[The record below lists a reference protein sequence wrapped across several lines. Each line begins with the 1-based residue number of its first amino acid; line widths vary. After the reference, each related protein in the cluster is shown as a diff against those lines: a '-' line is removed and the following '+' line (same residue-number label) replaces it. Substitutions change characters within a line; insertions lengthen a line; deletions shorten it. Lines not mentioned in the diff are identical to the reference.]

1 MKKFY
6 FLFLFALIASIGN
19 LYAAEKTVTWNFAGR
34 KSGTGATTSCEL
46 KVQSGSASGTW
57 KITASKKFS
66 AQTGRGSTS
75 VTLGSKNDP
84 CTDAKLELTNSP
96 IPEGAQIKKVSITA
110 KTNNANGATFGLQ
123 IGGVSSETTLTF
135 DKTKTTQEFTESK
148 VGNVVL
154 VINTLNQ
161 SNVSLY
167 SISITYEEVA
177 ETKCAK
183 PTFNLENG
191 KTYTDAQTLVITS
204 TTADATIH
212 YTINRGE
219 EKTGQP
225 AEFTENGEY
234 TVDAWATKD
243 NLTESDHASIKFT
256 IAKKCAAPT
265 FTPAAGFLK
274 LGNAITFT
282 SATADAEVYYQYSY
296 NGGEYT
302 SFVKGTSFTPD
313 KEGTY
318 KIIAKATKTG
328 LEDGVS
334 GEQIYEVGNLVFYE
348 SFDKNDGTGGN
359 DGKWSGSIAS
369 NDIQYDVTGWTC
381 QNASGANKCA
391 KFGTSSKKGTATT
404 PALTDLEGDA
414 ILTFKAAPWNTE
426 GGKMSVTI
434 SDGTIETSEFELINN
449 TFTEYSVKISG
460 GATSKITFTSSEARF
475 FLDEVKVKQVAVAT
489 PTITPNGG
497 DVKVGD
503 KITFATKTDGATLSY
518 STDGGQTWTPGSEYA
533 AATVGELN
541 LWVKATKGSDES
553 AVAKATF
560 NVVDPNAIG
569 SVNINITADKTAKT
583 GELFGTMTVAVPMP
597 INATVMDVVIKKD
610 GKEFSSDKNLTAE
623 FSKEITETGTYE
635 IDVTA
640 NNDKEIIGDKKT
652 AEFYSNKLTDIA
664 DFLLYGPEC
673 NNLFGSDVVY
683 EFTCPLSVTYANGS
697 NLWVTDGTDG
707 MLIFQRGGFSTAYTN
722 GTVFAKGIKGQYTV
736 YNNTIELTEPVLT
749 ETTEGAT
756 VDPKQIEI
764 AAISADNQNQF
775 VIIKDAVLNVK
786 NETFADAAG
795 NTVDMYDKKFCTV
808 PADGTYD
815 VVGIVSYYG
824 YSEAEA
830 ATQVYPLAF
839 LTAPTATLGFT
850 AAEINEMPWLAAND
864 KVLTE
869 EATEVKDASCV
880 KLTCEEGAQ
889 IEYTLVSA
897 ETGSSTATVE
907 SGAEIVGLIKGEVYE
922 LTVCAVKGGYKSAS
936 RQYTFTI
943 TGSTSSVSSMSAEG
957 VKVFATEGGVE
968 VVAAEA
974 TDVAVYTV
982 AGQLVRQARVAED
995 STLVNVAPGFYVVRA
1010 NGTAT
1015 KVIVR

>member
-6 FLFLFALIASIGN
+6 FLFLFALIASISN
-19 LYAAEKTVTWNFAGR
+19 LYAAEKTVTFDFSTDPGAVSGIKNGEIMVSFKTPGVAPVWKESNGGEIRAYAKNTITVSSAKKIKAIKFTFNKDDGNKITSTPTGFTSPTWTGESESVVFKIGG
-34 KSGTGATTSCEL
+34 KSGHR
-46 KVQSGSASGTW
+46 KVKT
-57 KITASKKFS
+57 IE
-66 AQTGRGSTS
+66 
-75 VTLGSKNDP
+75 VTY
-84 CTDAKLELTNSP
+84 DAP
-96 IPEGAQIKKVSITA
+96 V
-110 KTNNANGATFGLQ
+110 
-123 IGGVSSETTLTF
+123 
-135 DKTKTTQEFTESK
+135 
-148 VGNVVL
+148 
-154 VINTLNQ
+154 
-161 SNVSLY
+161 
-167 SISITYEEVA
+167 
-177 ETKCAK
+177 ETKCAT

-191 KTYTDAQTLVITS
+191 KTYTDAQTLEITS

-212 YTINRGE
+212 YTINGGE

-313 KEGTY
+313 KEGTF

-328 LEDGVS
+328 FEDGVS
-334 GEQIYEVGNLVFYE
+334 EEQIYEVGNLVFYE

-381 QNASGANKCA
+381 PNASGANKCA

-404 PALTDLEGDA
+404 PALADLEGDA

-518 STDGGQTWTPGSEYA
+518 STDGGQTWTPGSEYTA
-533 AATVGELN
+533 TTVGALN

-664 DFLLYGPEC
+664 DILLYGPEC

-824 YSEAEA
+824 YSGAVP

-889 IEYTLVSA
+889 IEYTLDSG
-897 ETGSSTATVE
+897 EPSPSTATVE
-907 SGAEIVGLIKGEVYE
+907 SGTEIGFTDGESYM

-936 RQYTFTI
+936 REYLFSI
-943 TGSTSSVSSMSAEG
+943 GKTSSVSSMSVDG
-957 VKVFATEGGVE
+957 VKVFAAEGGVE
-968 VVAAEA
+968 VVADEAAE
-974 TDVAVYTV
+974 VAVYTA
-982 AGQLVRQARVAED
+982 AGQLVRQARVAEG

>member
-19 LYAAEKTVTWNFAGR
+19 LYAAEKTVTYTFTSKTWAAAEGNWNSLKGGDSKETRGVAVT
-34 KSGTGATTSCEL
+34 KAVSGASAESP
-46 KVQSGSASGTW
+46 SGFS
-57 KITASKKFS
+57 KITSVNMVWSTSGKGAGTINMYISDNKVGSKTVGKSMSNQKFS
-66 AQTGRGSTS
+66 VVTDPSNTS
-75 VTLGSKNDP
+75 GVVKFDVT
-84 CTDAKLELTNSP
+84 CTAGT
-96 IPEGAQIKKVSITA
+96 IYIK
-110 KTNNANGATFGLQ
+110 
-123 IGGVSSETTLTF
+123 
-135 DKTKTTQEFTESK
+135 
-148 VGNVVL
+148 
-154 VINTLNQ
+154 
-161 SNVSLY
+161 
-167 SISITYEEVA
+167 SISITYEEGA
-177 ETKCAK
+177 ETKCA
-183 PTFNLENG
+183 T
-191 KTYTDAQTLVITS
+191 
-204 TTADATIH
+204 
-212 YTINRGE
+212 
-219 EKTGQP
+219 
-225 AEFTENGEY
+225 
-234 TVDAWATKD
+234 
-243 NLTESDHASIKFT
+243 
-256 IAKKCAAPT
+256 PT
-265 FTPAAGFLK
+265 FTPAAGYLK

-282 SATADAEVYYQYSY
+282 SATVDAEVYYQYSY

-334 GEQIYEVGNLVFYE
+334 EEQIYEVGNLVFYE

-359 DGKWSGSIAS
+359 DGQWNGNIATSSIK
-369 NDIQYDVTGWTC
+369 YDVTGWTC
-381 QNASGANKCA
+381 PNASGANKCA

-404 PALTDLEGDA
+404 PALTGLAGDA
-414 ILTFKAAPWNTE
+414 VLTFKAGAWNVTDE
-426 GGKMSVTI
+426 KTTLNISITNGTLDKTSV
-434 SDGTIETSEFELINN
+434 ELKKGE
-449 TFTEYSVKISG
+449 FTEYTINITG
-460 GATSKITFTSSEARF
+460 ADATSKITFEAAEVEDNRF

-497 DVKVGD
+497 DVSVGD

-518 STDGGQTWTPGSEYA
+518 STDEGKTWTPGSEYTA
-533 AATVGELN
+533 AAVGALN
-541 LWVKATKGSDES
+541 LWVKATKDSDES

-569 SVNINITADKTAKT
+569 SVNINITADKKAKT

-597 INATVMDVVIKKD
+597 INATEMEVVIKKD
-610 GKEFSSDKNLTAE
+610 GKEFINKKGLSTE
-623 FSKEITETGTYE
+623 FSTVITETGTYE
-635 IDVTA
+635 INVIA
-640 NNDKEIIGDKKT
+640 NNDNDITDGTET
-652 AEFYSNKLTDIA
+652 AKFYSNKLTDIL

-683 EFTCPLSVTYANGS
+683 EFTCPLSVTFSKGE

-736 YNNTIELTEPVLT
+736 YNNTIELLNPTLT

-756 VDPKQIEI
+756 IDPKQIEI

-786 NETFADAAG
+786 NKTFADAAG

-824 YSEAEA
+824 YSGAVP

-869 EATEVKDASCV
+869 DGSFEDINASCV

-889 IEYTLVSA
+889 IEYTLDS
-897 ETGSSTATVE
+897 TGSSVLTKTVE
-907 SGAEIVGLIKGEVYE
+907 SGTEIGFTDGEYCM
-922 LTVCAVKGGYKSAS
+922 LTVCVVKGGYKSAS
-936 RQYTFTI
+936 RKYEFI
-943 TGSTSSVSSMSAEG
+943 IGKTSSVSSMSAEG
-957 VKVFATEGGVE
+957 VKVFAAEGGVE
-968 VVAAEA
+968 VVAEEAAE
-974 TDVAVYTV
+974 VAVYTV
-982 AGQLVRQARVAED
+982 AGQLVRQARVAEG
-995 STLVNVAPGFYVVRA
+995 STLVNVAPGFYVVRT

>member
-6 FLFLFALIASIGN
+6 FLFLFALIASISN
-19 LYAAEKTVTWNFAGR
+19 LYAAEVTVTSTFKDKDLTVGVGEPGW
-34 KSGTGATTSCEL
+34 
-46 KVQSGSASGTW
+46 VAS
-57 KITASKKFS
+57 ITANSFESNNNNRGVQFGAAKGAFTLKTSESFS
-66 AQTGRGSTS
+66 Q
-75 VTLGSKNDP
+75 V
-84 CTDAKLELTNSP
+84 
-96 IPEGAQIKKVSITA
+96 KKVSVILS
-110 KTNNANGATFGLQ
+110 TNEKVNT
-123 IGGVSSETTLTF
+123 VSL
-135 DKTKTTQEFTESK
+135 K
-148 VGNVVL
+148 VGGTSVDGMKTLSKSNNYAVNWSVVSPQDG
-154 VINTLNQ
+154 IIEFSFNDKKG
-161 SNVSLY
+161 SIY
-167 SISITYEEVA
+167 IKSISITYEEAA
-177 ETKCAK
+177 ETKCA
-183 PTFNLENG
+183 T
-191 KTYTDAQTLVITS
+191 
-204 TTADATIH
+204 
-212 YTINRGE
+212 
-219 EKTGQP
+219 
-225 AEFTENGEY
+225 
-234 TVDAWATKD
+234 
-243 NLTESDHASIKFT
+243 
-256 IAKKCAAPT
+256 PT
-265 FTPAAGFLK
+265 FTPAAGYLK

-282 SATADAEVYYQYSY
+282 SATADAEISYQYSY

-381 QNASGANKCA
+381 PNASGANKCA

-460 GATSKITFTSSEARF
+460 GATSKITFTSSENRF

-518 STDGGQTWTPGSEYA
+518 STDGGQTWTPGSEYTA
-533 AATVGELN
+533 TTVGALN

-610 GKEFSSDKNLTAE
+610 GKEFSSDTGLTAE

-864 KVLTE
+864 IVLTE
-869 EATEVKDASCV
+869 DGSFENMNASCV

-889 IEYTLVSA
+889 IEYTLDSG
-897 ETGSSTATVE
+897 EPSPSTATVE
-907 SGAEIVGLIKGEVYE
+907 SGTEIGFTDGESYM

-936 RQYTFTI
+936 REYLFSI
-943 TGSTSSVSSMSAEG
+943 GKTSSVSSMSVDG
-957 VKVFATEGGVE
+957 VKVFAAEGGVE

-982 AGQLVRQARVAED
+982 AGQLVRQARVAEG

-1010 NGTAT
+1010 NDTAT

>member
-1 MKKFY
+1 MKKIY
-6 FLFLFALIASIGN
+6 FLFLFALIASISN
-19 LYAAEKTVTWNFAGR
+19 LYATEKTVTYTFTSKTWEAAEGNWNSLKNGDSKEARGVAVTNAVSGASAESPSGFSKITSVNMVWSTSGKGVGTINMYISDNKVGSKTVG
-34 KSGTGATTSCEL
+34 KSMSNQKFSVVTDPSTTSGVVKFDVKCT
-46 KVQSGSASGTW
+46 KGT
-57 KITASKKFS
+57 IY
-66 AQTGRGSTS
+66 
-75 VTLGSKNDP
+75 
-84 CTDAKLELTNSP
+84 
-96 IPEGAQIKKVSITA
+96 IK
-110 KTNNANGATFGLQ
+110 
-123 IGGVSSETTLTF
+123 
-135 DKTKTTQEFTESK
+135 
-148 VGNVVL
+148 
-154 VINTLNQ
+154 
-161 SNVSLY
+161 
-167 SISITYEEVA
+167 SISITYEEGA
-177 ETKCAK
+177 ETQC
-183 PTFNLENG
+183 
-191 KTYTDAQTLVITS
+191 
-204 TTADATIH
+204 
-212 YTINRGE
+212 
-219 EKTGQP
+219 
-225 AEFTENGEY
+225 
-234 TVDAWATKD
+234 
-243 NLTESDHASIKFT
+243 
-256 IAKKCAAPT
+256 
-265 FTPAAGFLK
+265 
-274 LGNAITFT
+274 
-282 SATADAEVYYQYSY
+282 
-296 NGGEYT
+296 
-302 SFVKGTSFTPD
+302 
-313 KEGTY
+313 
-318 KIIAKATKTG
+318 
-328 LEDGVS
+328 
-334 GEQIYEVGNLVFYE
+334 
-348 SFDKNDGTGGN
+348 
-359 DGKWSGSIAS
+359 
-369 NDIQYDVTGWTC
+369 
-381 QNASGANKCA
+381 
-391 KFGTSSKKGTATT
+391 
-404 PALTDLEGDA
+404 
-414 ILTFKAAPWNTE
+414 
-426 GGKMSVTI
+426 
-434 SDGTIETSEFELINN
+434 
-449 TFTEYSVKISG
+449 
-460 GATSKITFTSSEARF
+460 
-475 FLDEVKVKQVAVAT
+475 AT

-497 DVKVGD
+497 DVNVGD

-518 STDGGQTWTPGSEYA
+518 STDEGKNWTPGSEYTA
-533 AATVGELN
+533 TTVGALN

-640 NNDKEIIGDKKT
+640 NNDKEITGDKKT

-824 YSEAEA
+824 YSGAVP

-850 AAEINEMPWLAAND
+850 AAEINERPWLAAND
-864 KVLTE
+864 IVLTE

-897 ETGSSTATVE
+897 ETGTSTATVE
-907 SGAEIVGLIKGEVYE
+907 SGAEIVGLAKGEVYE

-957 VKVFATEGGVE
+957 VKVFAAEGGVK
-968 VVAAEA
+968 VVAEEAAE
-974 TDVAVYTV
+974 VAVYTV
-982 AGQLVRQARVAED
+982 AGQLVRQARVAEG

-1010 NGTAT
+1010 NDTAT

>member
-19 LYAAEKTVTWNFAGR
+19 LYSAEVTD
-34 KSGTGATTSCEL
+34 
-46 KVQSGSASGTW
+46 V
-57 KITASKKFS
+57 ITASNLKATGTTYVLFSNVKVTSEASYSGQS
-66 AQTGRGSTS
+66 AQTGNNTGIIQLNSKKKNSRNIGIVSTVSGGLIKS
-75 VTLGSKNDP
+75 VSIEVDNSNANTYSVYAKKTAYSAIEDLYNDP
-84 CTDAKLELTNSP
+84 KQGNLILESKSTGSLDVAGEYYYIGIRSKSN
-96 IPEGAQIKKVSITA
+96 AVKIKKIT
-110 KTNNANGATFGLQ
+110 
-123 IGGVSSETTLTF
+123 
-135 DKTKTTQEFTESK
+135 
-148 VGNVVL
+148 
-154 VINTLNQ
+154 
-161 SNVSLY
+161 
-167 SISITYEEVA
+167 ITYV
-177 ETKCAK
+177 
-183 PTFNLENG
+183 N
-191 KTYTDAQTLVITS
+191 
-204 TTADATIH
+204 
-212 YTINRGE
+212 
-219 EKTGQP
+219 
-225 AEFTENGEY
+225 
-234 TVDAWATKD
+234 
-243 NLTESDHASIKFT
+243 
-256 IAKKCAAPT
+256 
-265 FTPAAGFLK
+265 
-274 LGNAITFT
+274 
-282 SATADAEVYYQYSY
+282 
-296 NGGEYT
+296 
-302 SFVKGTSFTPD
+302 
-313 KEGTY
+313 
-318 KIIAKATKTG
+318 
-328 LEDGVS
+328 
-334 GEQIYEVGNLVFYE
+334 
-348 SFDKNDGTGGN
+348 
-359 DGKWSGSIAS
+359 
-369 NDIQYDVTGWTC
+369 
-381 QNASGANKCA
+381 
-391 KFGTSSKKGTATT
+391 SS
-404 PALTDLEGDA
+404 
-414 ILTFKAAPWNTE
+414 
-426 GGKMSVTI
+426 
-434 SDGTIETSEFELINN
+434 
-449 TFTEYSVKISG
+449 
-460 GATSKITFTSSEARF
+460 
-475 FLDEVKVKQVAVAT
+475 VAT

-518 STDGGQTWTPGSEYA
+518 STDEGKTWTPGSEYTA
-533 AATVGELN
+533 TTVGALN

-815 VVGIVSYYG
+815 VVGIVSYFG
-824 YSEAEA
+824 YSGAVP

-850 AAEINEMPWLAAND
+850 AAEINEMSWLAAND

-869 EATEVKDASCV
+869 DGSFEDINASCV

-889 IEYTLVSA
+889 IEYTLDSG
-897 ETGSSTATVE
+897 EPSPSTATVE
-907 SGAEIVGLIKGEVYE
+907 SGTEIGFTDGESYM

-936 RQYTFTI
+936 REYMFSI
-943 TGSTSSVSSMSAEG
+943 GKTSSVSLMSSEG
-957 VKVFATEGGVE
+957 VKVFAAEGGVE
-968 VVAAEA
+968 VVADEA
-974 TDVAVYTV
+974 ADVAVYTV
-982 AGQLVRQARVAED
+982 AGQLVRQARVAEG

>member
-19 LYAAEKTVTWNFAGR
+19 LYAAEKTVTSTFKDNDLNVGVGEPEWVASIAASTFET
-34 KSGTGATTSCEL
+34 SGSKRGVQFGAAKGAFTLTTKVSFSKVKKVSVLLSSNGNGNTVSL
-46 KVQSGSASGTW
+46 KVGVASVG
-57 KITASKKFS
+57 
-66 AQTGRGSTS
+66 
-75 VTLGSKNDP
+75 
-84 CTDAKLELTNSP
+84 
-96 IPEGAQIKKVSITA
+96 KKVSIEKKNNYSVEWTA
-110 KTNNANGATFGLQ
+110 ESPQNGIVELSFNDAAKS
-123 IGGVSSETTLTF
+123 IYI
-135 DKTKTTQEFTESK
+135 K
-148 VGNVVL
+148 
-154 VINTLNQ
+154 
-161 SNVSLY
+161 

-177 ETKCAK
+177 ETKCA
-183 PTFNLENG
+183 T
-191 KTYTDAQTLVITS
+191 
-204 TTADATIH
+204 
-212 YTINRGE
+212 
-219 EKTGQP
+219 
-225 AEFTENGEY
+225 
-234 TVDAWATKD
+234 
-243 NLTESDHASIKFT
+243 
-256 IAKKCAAPT
+256 PT
-265 FTPAAGFLK
+265 FTPAAGYLK

-296 NGGEYT
+296 NGGEYN

-460 GATSKITFTSSEARF
+460 GATSKITFTSSEDRF

-518 STDGGQTWTPGSEYA
+518 STDGGQTWTPGSEYTA
-533 AATVGELN
+533 TTVGALN

-597 INATVMDVVIKKD
+597 INATVMDVVIKKG

-635 IDVTA
+635 IEVIA
-640 NNDKEIIGDKKT
+640 MNDKEIIGDKKT

-815 VVGIVSYYG
+815 VVGIVSYFG
-824 YSEAEA
+824 YSGAVP

-864 KVLTE
+864 IVLTE
-869 EATEVKDASCV
+869 DGSFENMNASCV

-889 IEYTLVSA
+889 IEYTLDSG
-897 ETGSSTATVE
+897 EPSPSTATVE
-907 SGAEIVGLIKGEVYE
+907 SGTEIGFTDGESYM

-936 RQYTFTI
+936 REYMFSI
-943 TGSTSSVSSMSAEG
+943 GKTSSVSSMSAEG
-957 VKVFATEGGVE
+957 VKVVAVEGGVE
-968 VVAAEA
+968 VVAEEA
-974 TDVAVYTV
+974 TDVAVYTA
-982 AGQLVRQARVAED
+982 AGQLVRQARVAEG

>member
-19 LYAAEKTVTWNFAGR
+19 LYAAEVTD
-34 KSGTGATTSCEL
+34 
-46 KVQSGSASGTW
+46 V
-57 KITASKKFS
+57 ITASNLKATGTTYVLFSNVKVTSEASYSGQS
-66 AQTGRGSTS
+66 AQTGNNTGIIQLNSKKKNSRNIGIVSTVSGGLIKS
-75 VTLGSKNDP
+75 VSIEVDNSNANTYSVYAKKTAYSAIEDLYNDP
-84 CTDAKLELTNSP
+84 KQGNLILESKSTGSLDVAGEYYYIGIRSKS
-96 IPEGAQIKKVSITA
+96 GAVKIKKIT
-110 KTNNANGATFGLQ
+110 
-123 IGGVSSETTLTF
+123 
-135 DKTKTTQEFTESK
+135 
-148 VGNVVL
+148 
-154 VINTLNQ
+154 
-161 SNVSLY
+161 
-167 SISITYEEVA
+167 ITYV
-177 ETKCAK
+177 
-183 PTFNLENG
+183 N
-191 KTYTDAQTLVITS
+191 
-204 TTADATIH
+204 
-212 YTINRGE
+212 
-219 EKTGQP
+219 
-225 AEFTENGEY
+225 
-234 TVDAWATKD
+234 
-243 NLTESDHASIKFT
+243 
-256 IAKKCAAPT
+256 
-265 FTPAAGFLK
+265 
-274 LGNAITFT
+274 
-282 SATADAEVYYQYSY
+282 
-296 NGGEYT
+296 
-302 SFVKGTSFTPD
+302 
-313 KEGTY
+313 
-318 KIIAKATKTG
+318 
-328 LEDGVS
+328 
-334 GEQIYEVGNLVFYE
+334 
-348 SFDKNDGTGGN
+348 
-359 DGKWSGSIAS
+359 
-369 NDIQYDVTGWTC
+369 
-381 QNASGANKCA
+381 
-391 KFGTSSKKGTATT
+391 SS
-404 PALTDLEGDA
+404 
-414 ILTFKAAPWNTE
+414 
-426 GGKMSVTI
+426 
-434 SDGTIETSEFELINN
+434 
-449 TFTEYSVKISG
+449 
-460 GATSKITFTSSEARF
+460 
-475 FLDEVKVKQVAVAT
+475 VAT

-497 DVKVGD
+497 DVSVGD

-518 STDGGQTWTPGSEYA
+518 STDGGQTWTPGSEYTA
-533 AATVGELN
+533 TTVGALN

-640 NNDKEIIGDKKT
+640 NNDKEIKGDKKT

-815 VVGIVSYYG
+815 VVGIVSYFG
-824 YSEAEA
+824 YSGAVP

-850 AAEINEMPWLAAND
+850 AAEINEMSWLAAND

-869 EATEVKDASCV
+869 DGSFEDINASCV

-889 IEYTLVSA
+889 IEYTLDSG
-897 ETGSSTATVE
+897 EPSPSTATVE
-907 SGAEIVGLIKGEVYE
+907 SGTEIGFTDGESYM

-936 RQYTFTI
+936 REYMFSI
-943 TGSTSSVSSMSAEG
+943 GKTSSVSSMSAEG
-957 VKVFATEGGVE
+957 VKVFAAEGGVE
-968 VVAAEA
+968 VVADEA
-974 TDVAVYTV
+974 TDVAVYTA
-982 AGQLVRQARVAED
+982 AGQLVRQARVAEG
-995 STLVNVAPGFYVVRA
+995 STLVNVAPGFYVVRV

>member
-19 LYAAEKTVTWNFAGR
+19 LYAAEKTVTFDFSTDPGAVSGIKNGEITVSFDKSAG
-34 KSGTGATTSCEL
+34 TTPPKWYAKNGGEMRAYA
-46 KVQSGSASGTW
+46 KNT
-57 KITASKKFS
+57 ITVSSVKK
-66 AQTGRGSTS
+66 
-75 VTLGSKNDP
+75 
-84 CTDAKLELTNSP
+84 
-96 IPEGAQIKKVSITA
+96 IKKIEFSFNKGEDKNEITSTPTGFTSPTWTGKSESVVFKIGRESGHRRV
-110 KTNNANGATFGLQ
+110 KT
-123 IGGVSSETTLTF
+123 I
-135 DKTKTTQEFTESK
+135 K
-148 VGNVVL
+148 V
-154 VINTLNQ
+154 
-161 SNVSLY
+161 
-167 SISITYEEVA
+167 TYEEVA
-177 ETKCAK
+177 ETKCA
-183 PTFNLENG
+183 T
-191 KTYTDAQTLVITS
+191 
-204 TTADATIH
+204 
-212 YTINRGE
+212 
-219 EKTGQP
+219 
-225 AEFTENGEY
+225 
-234 TVDAWATKD
+234 
-243 NLTESDHASIKFT
+243 
-256 IAKKCAAPT
+256 PT
-265 FTPAAGFLK
+265 FTPAAGYLK

-282 SATADAEVYYQYSY
+282 SATADAEISYQYSY

-460 GATSKITFTSSEARF
+460 GATSKITFTSSEDRF

-518 STDGGQTWTPGSEYA
+518 STDEGQTWTPGSEYTA
-533 AATVGELN
+533 TTVGALN

-597 INATVMDVVIKKD
+597 INATVMDVVIKKG

-635 IDVTA
+635 IEVIA
-640 NNDKEIIGDKKT
+640 MNDKEIIGDKKT

-815 VVGIVSYYG
+815 VVGIVSYFG
-824 YSEAEA
+824 YSGAVP

-864 KVLTE
+864 IVLTE
-869 EATEVKDASCV
+869 DGSFENMNASCV

-889 IEYTLVSA
+889 IEYTLDSG
-897 ETGSSTATVE
+897 EPSPSTATVE
-907 SGAEIVGLIKGEVYE
+907 SGTEIGFTDGESYM

-936 RQYTFTI
+936 REYLFSI
-943 TGSTSSVSSMSAEG
+943 GKTSSVSSMSVDG
-957 VKVFATEGGVE
+957 VKVFAAEGGVE
-968 VVAAEA
+968 VVADEAAE
-974 TDVAVYTV
+974 VAVYTA
-982 AGQLVRQARVAED
+982 AGQLVRQARVAEG

-1010 NGTAT
+1010 NDTAT

>member
-19 LYAAEKTVTWNFAGR
+19 LYAAEVTD
-34 KSGTGATTSCEL
+34 
-46 KVQSGSASGTW
+46 V
-57 KITASKKFS
+57 ITASNLKATGTTYVLFPNVKVTSEALYSGQS
-66 AQTGRGSTS
+66 AQTDNNSGIIQLTHKKKNNRNVGIVSTVSGGLIKSVLIEVDNSNTNTYSVYAKKTAYSAIENLYDTSSSSKGDLILESKSTGSLD
-75 VTLGSKNDP
+75 VAGEYYYIGIRSKSN
-84 CTDAKLELTNSP
+84 AVK
-96 IPEGAQIKKVSITA
+96 IKKIT
-110 KTNNANGATFGLQ
+110 
-123 IGGVSSETTLTF
+123 
-135 DKTKTTQEFTESK
+135 
-148 VGNVVL
+148 
-154 VINTLNQ
+154 
-161 SNVSLY
+161 
-167 SISITYEEVA
+167 ITYV
-177 ETKCAK
+177 
-183 PTFNLENG
+183 N
-191 KTYTDAQTLVITS
+191 
-204 TTADATIH
+204 
-212 YTINRGE
+212 
-219 EKTGQP
+219 
-225 AEFTENGEY
+225 
-234 TVDAWATKD
+234 
-243 NLTESDHASIKFT
+243 
-256 IAKKCAAPT
+256 
-265 FTPAAGFLK
+265 
-274 LGNAITFT
+274 
-282 SATADAEVYYQYSY
+282 
-296 NGGEYT
+296 
-302 SFVKGTSFTPD
+302 
-313 KEGTY
+313 
-318 KIIAKATKTG
+318 
-328 LEDGVS
+328 
-334 GEQIYEVGNLVFYE
+334 
-348 SFDKNDGTGGN
+348 
-359 DGKWSGSIAS
+359 
-369 NDIQYDVTGWTC
+369 
-381 QNASGANKCA
+381 
-391 KFGTSSKKGTATT
+391 SS
-404 PALTDLEGDA
+404 
-414 ILTFKAAPWNTE
+414 
-426 GGKMSVTI
+426 
-434 SDGTIETSEFELINN
+434 
-449 TFTEYSVKISG
+449 
-460 GATSKITFTSSEARF
+460 
-475 FLDEVKVKQVAVAT
+475 VAT

-518 STDGGQTWTPGSEYA
+518 STDEGKTWTPGSEYA
-533 AATVGELN
+533 ATTVGALN

-673 NNLFGSDVVY
+673 NDLFGSDVVY
-683 EFTCPLSVTYANGS
+683 EFTCPLSVTFSNGE

-707 MLIFQRGGFSTAYTN
+707 MLIFKKGGFSTAYTN

-736 YNNTIELTEPVLT
+736 YRNTIELLNPTLT

-756 VDPKQIEI
+756 IDPKQIEI
-764 AAISADNQNQF
+764 AGISADNQNQF

-864 KVLTE
+864 IVLTE
-869 EATEVKDASCV
+869 DGSFENMNASCV

-889 IEYTLVSA
+889 IEYTLDSG
-897 ETGSSTATVE
+897 EPSPSTATVE
-907 SGAEIVGLIKGEVYE
+907 SGTEIGFTDGESYM

-936 RQYTFTI
+936 REYMFSI
-943 TGSTSSVSSMSAEG
+943 GKTSSVSSMSAEG
-957 VKVFATEGGVE
+957 VKVFAAEGGVE
-968 VVAAEA
+968 VVAEEAAE
-974 TDVAVYTV
+974 VAVYTA
-982 AGQLVRQARVAED
+982 AGQLVRQARVAEG

>member
-6 FLFLFALIASIGN
+6 FLFLFALIASISN
-19 LYAAEKTVTWNFAGR
+19 LYAAEKTVTYTFTSKTWEAAEGNWNPLKEGNSKEDRGVAVTSAV
-34 KSGTGATTSCEL
+34 SGASAESP
-46 KVQSGSASGTW
+46 SGFS
-57 KITASKKFS
+57 KITLVNMVWSTSGKGVGTINMYISDNKVGSKTVGKSMSNQKFS
-66 AQTGRGSTS
+66 VVTDPSNTS
-75 VTLGSKNDP
+75 GVVKFDVK
-84 CTDAKLELTNSP
+84 CTAGT
-96 IPEGAQIKKVSITA
+96 IYIK
-110 KTNNANGATFGLQ
+110 
-123 IGGVSSETTLTF
+123 
-135 DKTKTTQEFTESK
+135 
-148 VGNVVL
+148 
-154 VINTLNQ
+154 
-161 SNVSLY
+161 

-177 ETKCAK
+177 ETKCA
-183 PTFNLENG
+183 T
-191 KTYTDAQTLVITS
+191 
-204 TTADATIH
+204 
-212 YTINRGE
+212 
-219 EKTGQP
+219 
-225 AEFTENGEY
+225 
-234 TVDAWATKD
+234 
-243 NLTESDHASIKFT
+243 
-256 IAKKCAAPT
+256 PT
-265 FTPAAGFLK
+265 FTPAAGYLK

-282 SATADAEVYYQYSY
+282 SATVDAEVYYQYSY

-381 QNASGANKCA
+381 EYEKGANKCA

-460 GATSKITFTSSEARF
+460 GATSKITFTSSEDRF

-518 STDGGQTWTPGSEYA
+518 STDEGKTWTPGSEYT
-533 AATVGELN
+533 AATVGALN

-640 NNDKEIIGDKKT
+640 NNDKEITGDKKT

-736 YNNTIELTEPVLT
+736 YNNTIELLNPTLT

-756 VDPKQIEI
+756 IDPKQIEI

-786 NETFADAAG
+786 NKTFADAAG
-795 NTVDMYDKKFCTV
+795 NTVDMFNKEFCTV

-815 VVGIVSYYG
+815 VVGIVSYFG
-824 YSEAEA
+824 YPNNVP

-864 KVLTE
+864 IVLTE
-869 EATEVKDASCV
+869 DGSFEDMNASCV

-889 IEYTLVSA
+889 IEYTLSLDA
-897 ETGSSTATVE
+897 DPSTATVE
-907 SGAEIVGLIKGEVYE
+907 SGTEIGFKDGDCCM
-922 LTVCAVKGGYKSAS
+922 LTVCAVNGGYKSAS
-936 RQYTFTI
+936 REYLFSI
-943 TGSTSSVSSMSAEG
+943 GKTSSVSLMSSEG
-957 VKVFATEGGVE
+957 VKVFAAEGGVE
-968 VVAAEA
+968 VVAEEAAE
-974 TDVAVYTV
+974 VAVYTA
-982 AGQLVRQARVAED
+982 AGQLVRQARVAEG

>member
-19 LYAAEKTVTWNFAGR
+19 LYATEKTVTYTFTSKTWEAAEGNWNSLKNGDSKEARGVAVTNAVSGASAESPSGFSKITSVNMVWSTSGKGAGTINMYISNNNVGSKTVG
-34 KSGTGATTSCEL
+34 KSQSNQKFSVVTDPSTTSGVVKFDVKCT
-46 KVQSGSASGTW
+46 KGT
-57 KITASKKFS
+57 IY
-66 AQTGRGSTS
+66 
-75 VTLGSKNDP
+75 
-84 CTDAKLELTNSP
+84 
-96 IPEGAQIKKVSITA
+96 IK
-110 KTNNANGATFGLQ
+110 
-123 IGGVSSETTLTF
+123 
-135 DKTKTTQEFTESK
+135 
-148 VGNVVL
+148 
-154 VINTLNQ
+154 
-161 SNVSLY
+161 
-167 SISITYEEVA
+167 SISITYEEGV
-177 ETKCAK
+177 ETKCA
-183 PTFNLENG
+183 T
-191 KTYTDAQTLVITS
+191 
-204 TTADATIH
+204 
-212 YTINRGE
+212 
-219 EKTGQP
+219 
-225 AEFTENGEY
+225 
-234 TVDAWATKD
+234 
-243 NLTESDHASIKFT
+243 
-256 IAKKCAAPT
+256 PT
-265 FTPAAGFLK
+265 FTPAAGYLK

-296 NGGEYT
+296 NGGEYN

-359 DGKWSGSIAS
+359 DGKWSGNIAI
-369 NDIQYDVTGWTC
+369 NDIQYDVAGWTC
-381 QNASGANKCA
+381 ENEKGANMCA
-391 KFGTSSKKGTATT
+391 RFGTSGKKGTATT

-460 GATSKITFTSSEARF
+460 GATSKITFTSSEDRF

-497 DVKVGD
+497 DVNVGD

-518 STDGGQTWTPGSEYA
+518 STDEGQTWTQGSEYTA
-533 AATVGELN
+533 AKAGALN
-541 LWVKATKGSDES
+541 LWVKATKDSDES

-560 NVVDPNAIG
+560 NVVDPNAI
-569 SVNINITADKTAKT
+569 SVNINITADKTAAT

-610 GKEFSSDKNLTAE
+610 GKEFSSDKGLTAE

-640 NNDKEIIGDKKT
+640 NNDNEITGDTKT
-652 AEFYSNKLTDIA
+652 AKFYSNKLTDIA

-683 EFTCPLSVTYANGS
+683 EFTCPLSVTFSKGE

-736 YNNTIELTEPVLT
+736 FRNTIELLNPTLT

-756 VDPKQIEI
+756 INPKQIEI
-764 AAISADNQNQF
+764 AAIKADNQNQY

-786 NETFADAAG
+786 NKTFADAAG

-850 AAEINEMPWLAAND
+850 AAEINEMSWLAAND

-869 EATEVKDASCV
+869 DGSFEDINASCV

-889 IEYTLVSA
+889 IEYTLDSG
-897 ETGSSTATVE
+897 EPSPSTATVE
-907 SGAEIVGLIKGEVYE
+907 SGTEIGFTDGESYM

-936 RQYTFTI
+936 REYVFSI
-943 TGSTSSVSSMSAEG
+943 GKTSSVSSMSAEG
-957 VKVFATEGGVE
+957 VKVVAAEGGVK
-968 VVAAEA
+968 VVAEEAAE
-974 TDVAVYTV
+974 VAVYTA
-982 AGQLVRQARVAED
+982 AGQLVRQARVAEG

>member
-19 LYAAEKTVTWNFAGR
+19 LYAAEVTVTSTFKDKDLTVGVGEPGWVASIAASTFE
-34 KSGTGATTSCEL
+34 T
-46 KVQSGSASGTW
+46 SGSKRGVQFGAAKGAFTLTTKVSF
-57 KITASKKFS
+57 SK
-66 AQTGRGSTS
+66 
-75 VTLGSKNDP
+75 V
-84 CTDAKLELTNSP
+84 
-96 IPEGAQIKKVSITA
+96 KKVSVLLSS
-110 KTNNANGATFGLQ
+110 NENGNT
-123 IGGVSSETTLTF
+123 VSL
-135 DKTKTTQEFTESK
+135 K
-148 VGNVVL
+148 VGDTSVGSVVSIEKKNNYSVEWTAESPQNGIVEL
-154 VINTLNQ
+154 SFNDKKKSI
-161 SNVSLY
+161 Y
-167 SISITYEEVA
+167 IKSISITYEEVA
-177 ETKCAK
+177 ETKCA
-183 PTFNLENG
+183 T
-191 KTYTDAQTLVITS
+191 
-204 TTADATIH
+204 
-212 YTINRGE
+212 
-219 EKTGQP
+219 
-225 AEFTENGEY
+225 
-234 TVDAWATKD
+234 
-243 NLTESDHASIKFT
+243 
-256 IAKKCAAPT
+256 PT
-265 FTPAAGFLK
+265 FTPAAGYLK

-282 SATADAEVYYQYSY
+282 SATADAEISYQYSY

-334 GEQIYEVGNLVFYE
+334 GEQIYEVENLVFYE

-369 NDIQYDVTGWTC
+369 NDIQYDVAGWTC
-381 QNASGANKCA
+381 PNASGANKCA

-460 GATSKITFTSSEARF
+460 GATSKITFTSSEDRF

-497 DVKVGD
+497 DVNVGD
-503 KITFATKTDGATLSY
+503 KITFATKTNGATLSY
-518 STDGGQTWTPGSEYA
+518 STDGGQTWTPGSEYTA
-533 AATVGELN
+533 TTVGALN

-640 NNDKEIIGDKKT
+640 NNDKEIKGDKKT

-815 VVGIVSYYG
+815 VVGIVSYFG
-824 YSEAEA
+824 YSGAVP

-850 AAEINEMPWLAAND
+850 AAEINEMSWLAAND

-889 IEYTLVSA
+889 IEYTLDSG
-897 ETGSSTATVE
+897 EPSPSTATVE
-907 SGAEIVGLIKGEVYE
+907 SGAEIGFTDGESYM

-936 RQYTFTI
+936 REYMFSI
-943 TGSTSSVSSMSAEG
+943 GKTSSVSSMSAEG
-957 VKVFATEGGVE
+957 VKVFAAEGGVE

-982 AGQLVRQARVAED
+982 AGQLVRQARVAEG

>member
-19 LYAAEKTVTWNFAGR
+19 LYAAEVTD
-34 KSGTGATTSCEL
+34 
-46 KVQSGSASGTW
+46 V
-57 KITASKKFS
+57 ITASNLKATGTTYVLFSNVKVTSEASYSGQS
-66 AQTGRGSTS
+66 AQTGNNTGIIQLNSKKKNSRNIGIVSTVSGGLIKS
-75 VTLGSKNDP
+75 VSIEVDNSNANTYSVYAKKTAYSAIEDLYNDP
-84 CTDAKLELTNSP
+84 KQGNLILESKSTGSLDVAGEYYYIGIRSKSN
-96 IPEGAQIKKVSITA
+96 AVKIKKIT
-110 KTNNANGATFGLQ
+110 
-123 IGGVSSETTLTF
+123 
-135 DKTKTTQEFTESK
+135 
-148 VGNVVL
+148 
-154 VINTLNQ
+154 
-161 SNVSLY
+161 
-167 SISITYEEVA
+167 ITYV
-177 ETKCAK
+177 
-183 PTFNLENG
+183 N
-191 KTYTDAQTLVITS
+191 
-204 TTADATIH
+204 
-212 YTINRGE
+212 
-219 EKTGQP
+219 
-225 AEFTENGEY
+225 
-234 TVDAWATKD
+234 
-243 NLTESDHASIKFT
+243 
-256 IAKKCAAPT
+256 
-265 FTPAAGFLK
+265 
-274 LGNAITFT
+274 
-282 SATADAEVYYQYSY
+282 
-296 NGGEYT
+296 
-302 SFVKGTSFTPD
+302 
-313 KEGTY
+313 
-318 KIIAKATKTG
+318 
-328 LEDGVS
+328 
-334 GEQIYEVGNLVFYE
+334 
-348 SFDKNDGTGGN
+348 
-359 DGKWSGSIAS
+359 
-369 NDIQYDVTGWTC
+369 
-381 QNASGANKCA
+381 
-391 KFGTSSKKGTATT
+391 SS
-404 PALTDLEGDA
+404 
-414 ILTFKAAPWNTE
+414 
-426 GGKMSVTI
+426 
-434 SDGTIETSEFELINN
+434 
-449 TFTEYSVKISG
+449 
-460 GATSKITFTSSEARF
+460 
-475 FLDEVKVKQVAVAT
+475 VAT

-518 STDGGQTWTPGSEYA
+518 STDEGKTWTPGSEYA
-533 AATVGELN
+533 AATVGALN

-640 NNDKEIIGDKKT
+640 NNDKEIKGDKKT

-683 EFTCPLSVTYANGS
+683 EFTCPLSVTFSKGE

-736 YNNTIELTEPVLT
+736 YNNTTIELTEPVLT

-815 VVGIVSYYG
+815 VVGIVSYFG
-824 YSEAEA
+824 YSGAVP

-850 AAEINEMPWLAAND
+850 AAEINEMSWLAAND

-869 EATEVKDASCV
+869 DGSFEDINASCV

-889 IEYTLVSA
+889 IEYTLDSG
-897 ETGSSTATVE
+897 EPSPSTATVE
-907 SGAEIVGLIKGEVYE
+907 SGTEIGFTDGESYM

-936 RQYTFTI
+936 REYMFSI
-943 TGSTSSVSSMSAEG
+943 GKTSSVSSMSSEG
-957 VKVFATEGGVE
+957 VKVFAAEGGVE

-974 TDVAVYTV
+974 TDVAVYTA
-982 AGQLVRQARVAED
+982 AGQLVRQARVAEG

>member
-19 LYAAEKTVTWNFAGR
+19 LYAAEVTD
-34 KSGTGATTSCEL
+34 
-46 KVQSGSASGTW
+46 V
-57 KITASKKFS
+57 ITASNLKATGITYVLFSNVKVTSEASYSGQS
-66 AQTGRGSTS
+66 AQTGNNTGIIQLNSKKKNSRNIGIVSTVSGGLIKS
-75 VTLGSKNDP
+75 VSIEVDNSNANTYSVYAKKTAYSAIEDLYNDP
-84 CTDAKLELTNSP
+84 KQGNLILESKSTGSLDVAGEYYYIGIRSKSN
-96 IPEGAQIKKVSITA
+96 AVKIKKIT
-110 KTNNANGATFGLQ
+110 
-123 IGGVSSETTLTF
+123 
-135 DKTKTTQEFTESK
+135 
-148 VGNVVL
+148 
-154 VINTLNQ
+154 
-161 SNVSLY
+161 
-167 SISITYEEVA
+167 ITYV
-177 ETKCAK
+177 
-183 PTFNLENG
+183 N
-191 KTYTDAQTLVITS
+191 
-204 TTADATIH
+204 
-212 YTINRGE
+212 
-219 EKTGQP
+219 
-225 AEFTENGEY
+225 
-234 TVDAWATKD
+234 
-243 NLTESDHASIKFT
+243 
-256 IAKKCAAPT
+256 
-265 FTPAAGFLK
+265 
-274 LGNAITFT
+274 
-282 SATADAEVYYQYSY
+282 
-296 NGGEYT
+296 
-302 SFVKGTSFTPD
+302 
-313 KEGTY
+313 
-318 KIIAKATKTG
+318 
-328 LEDGVS
+328 
-334 GEQIYEVGNLVFYE
+334 
-348 SFDKNDGTGGN
+348 
-359 DGKWSGSIAS
+359 
-369 NDIQYDVTGWTC
+369 
-381 QNASGANKCA
+381 
-391 KFGTSSKKGTATT
+391 SS
-404 PALTDLEGDA
+404 
-414 ILTFKAAPWNTE
+414 
-426 GGKMSVTI
+426 
-434 SDGTIETSEFELINN
+434 
-449 TFTEYSVKISG
+449 
-460 GATSKITFTSSEARF
+460 
-475 FLDEVKVKQVAVAT
+475 VAT

-518 STDGGQTWTPGSEYA
+518 STDGGQTWTPGSEYTA
-533 AATVGELN
+533 TTVGALN
-541 LWVKATKGSDES
+541 LWVKATKDSDES

-569 SVNINITADKTAKT
+569 SVNINITADKTAAT

-640 NNDKEIIGDKKT
+640 NNDKEITGDKKT

-683 EFTCPLSVTYANGS
+683 EFTCPLSVTFSKGE

-736 YNNTIELTEPVLT
+736 YNNTIELLNPTLT

-756 VDPKQIEI
+756 IDPKQIEI

-786 NETFADAAG
+786 NKTFADAAG

-815 VVGIVSYYG
+815 VVGIVSYFG
-824 YSEAEA
+824 YSGAVP

-850 AAEINEMPWLAAND
+850 AAEINEMSWLAAND

-869 EATEVKDASCV
+869 DGSFEDINASCV

-889 IEYTLVSA
+889 IEYTLDSG
-897 ETGSSTATVE
+897 EPSPSTATVE
-907 SGAEIVGLIKGEVYE
+907 SGTEIGFTDGESYM

-936 RQYTFTI
+936 REYMFSI
-943 TGSTSSVSSMSAEG
+943 GKTSSVSSMSAEG
-957 VKVFATEGGVE
+957 VKVVAAEGGVE

-974 TDVAVYTV
+974 TDVAVYTA
-982 AGQLVRQARVAED
+982 AGQLVRQARVAEG

>member
-19 LYAAEKTVTWNFAGR
+19 LYAAEKTVTYTFTSKTWEAAEGNWNSLKNGDSKEARGVAVTNAVSGASAESPSGFSKITSVNMVWSTSGKGVGTINMYISDNKVGSKTVG
-34 KSGTGATTSCEL
+34 KSMSNQKFSVVTDPSTTSGVVKFDVKCT
-46 KVQSGSASGTW
+46 KGT
-57 KITASKKFS
+57 IY
-66 AQTGRGSTS
+66 
-75 VTLGSKNDP
+75 
-84 CTDAKLELTNSP
+84 
-96 IPEGAQIKKVSITA
+96 IK
-110 KTNNANGATFGLQ
+110 
-123 IGGVSSETTLTF
+123 
-135 DKTKTTQEFTESK
+135 
-148 VGNVVL
+148 
-154 VINTLNQ
+154 
-161 SNVSLY
+161 
-167 SISITYEEVA
+167 SISITYEEGA
-177 ETKCAK
+177 ETQCA
-183 PTFNLENG
+183 T
-191 KTYTDAQTLVITS
+191 
-204 TTADATIH
+204 
-212 YTINRGE
+212 
-219 EKTGQP
+219 
-225 AEFTENGEY
+225 
-234 TVDAWATKD
+234 
-243 NLTESDHASIKFT
+243 
-256 IAKKCAAPT
+256 PT
-265 FTPAAGFLK
+265 FTPAAGYLK

-296 NGGEYT
+296 NGGEYN

-328 LEDGVS
+328 LDDGVS
-334 GEQIYEVGNLVFYE
+334 EEQVYEVGNLVFYE

-359 DGKWSGSIAS
+359 DGKWSGNIAI
-369 NDIQYDVTGWTC
+369 NDIQYDVAGWTC
-381 QNASGANKCA
+381 ENEKGANMCA
-391 KFGTSSKKGTATT
+391 RFGTSGKKGTATT

-460 GATSKITFTSSEARF
+460 GATSKITFTSSEDRF

-497 DVKVGD
+497 DVNVGD

-518 STDGGQTWTPGSEYA
+518 STDEGKNWTPGSEYTA
-533 AATVGELN
+533 TTVGALN

-569 SVNINITADKTAKT
+569 SVNINITADKTAAT

-640 NNDKEIIGDKKT
+640 NNDKEIKGDKKT

-683 EFTCPLSVTYANGS
+683 EFTCPLSVTFSKGE

-736 YNNTIELTEPVLT
+736 YNNTTIELTEPVLT

-764 AAISADNQNQF
+764 AAIKADNQNQY

-815 VVGIVSYYG
+815 VVGIVSYYKPKK
-824 YSEAEA
+824 AEA

-864 KVLTE
+864 KVLTADGSFE
-869 EATEVKDASCV
+869 DMNASCV

-889 IEYTLVSA
+889 IEYTLDSG
-897 ETGSSTATVE
+897 EPSPSTATVE
-907 SGAEIVGLIKGEVYE
+907 SGTEIGFTDGESYM

-936 RQYTFTI
+936 REYVFSI
-943 TGSTSSVSSMSAEG
+943 GKTSSVSSMSAEG
-957 VKVFATEGGVE
+957 VKVFAAEGGVK
-968 VVAAEA
+968 VVAEEAAE
-974 TDVAVYTV
+974 VAVYTA
-982 AGQLVRQARVAED
+982 AGQLVRQARVAEG

>member
-6 FLFLFALIASIGN
+6 FLFLFALIASISN
-19 LYAAEKTVTWNFAGR
+19 LYAVEKTVTFDFSTNPGAV
-34 KSGTGATTSCEL
+34 SGIKNGEITVSFKTPGVTPVWKGGEIRAYAKNTITVSSAKKIKAIKFTFNKDDGNEITSTPTGFTDP
-46 KVQSGSASGTW
+46 TW
-57 KITASKKFS
+57 
-66 AQTGRGSTS
+66 TGESES
-75 VTLGSKNDP
+75 VVFK
-84 CTDAKLELTNSP
+84 
-96 IPEGAQIKKVSITA
+96 
-110 KTNNANGATFGLQ
+110 
-123 IGGVSSETTLTF
+123 IGGTKGHRKV
-135 DKTKTTQEFTESK
+135 KTIE
-148 VGNVVL
+148 V
-154 VINTLNQ
+154 
-161 SNVSLY
+161 
-167 SISITYEEVA
+167 TYEEGA
-177 ETKCAK
+177 ETQCA
-183 PTFNLENG
+183 T
-191 KTYTDAQTLVITS
+191 
-204 TTADATIH
+204 
-212 YTINRGE
+212 
-219 EKTGQP
+219 
-225 AEFTENGEY
+225 
-234 TVDAWATKD
+234 
-243 NLTESDHASIKFT
+243 
-256 IAKKCAAPT
+256 PT
-265 FTPAAGFLK
+265 FTPAAGYLK

-282 SATADAEVYYQYSY
+282 SATADAEISYQYSY

-381 QNASGANKCA
+381 EYEKGANKCA

-460 GATSKITFTSSEARF
+460 GATSKITFTSSEDRF

-518 STDGGQTWTPGSEYA
+518 STDEGKTWTPGSEYA
-533 AATVGELN
+533 AATVGALN

-640 NNDKEIIGDKKT
+640 NNDKEITGDKKT

-736 YNNTIELTEPVLT
+736 YNNTIELLNPTLT

-756 VDPKQIEI
+756 IDPKQIEI

-786 NETFADAAG
+786 NKTFADAAG
-795 NTVDMYDKKFCTV
+795 NTVDMFNKEFCTV

-815 VVGIVSYYG
+815 VVGIVSYFG
-824 YSEAEA
+824 YPNNVP

-864 KVLTE
+864 IVLTE
-869 EATEVKDASCV
+869 DGSFEDMNASCV

-889 IEYTLVSA
+889 IEYTLSLDA
-897 ETGSSTATVE
+897 DPSTATVE
-907 SGAEIVGLIKGEVYE
+907 SGTEIGFKDGDCCM
-922 LTVCAVKGGYKSAS
+922 LTVCAVNGGYKSAS
-936 RQYTFTI
+936 REYLFSI
-943 TGSTSSVSSMSAEG
+943 GKTSSVSLMSSEG
-957 VKVFATEGGVE
+957 VKVFAAEGGVE
-968 VVAAEA
+968 VVADEA
-974 TDVAVYTV
+974 ADVAVYTV
-982 AGQLVRQARVAED
+982 AGQLVRQARVAEG

>member
-19 LYAAEKTVTWNFAGR
+19 LYAAEVTD
-34 KSGTGATTSCEL
+34 
-46 KVQSGSASGTW
+46 V
-57 KITASKKFS
+57 ITASNLKATGTTYVVFSDVKVTSDALYSGQS
-66 AQTGRGSTS
+66 AQTDNNSGIIQLTHKKKNKRNVGIVSTVSGGLIKS
-75 VTLGSKNDP
+75 VLIEVDNSNTNTYSVYAKKTAYSAIENLYDTSSSSKGDLI
-84 CTDAKLELTNSP
+84 LENTSTKSVDVAGEYYYIGIRSKSN
-96 IPEGAQIKKVSITA
+96 AVKIKKIT
-110 KTNNANGATFGLQ
+110 
-123 IGGVSSETTLTF
+123 
-135 DKTKTTQEFTESK
+135 
-148 VGNVVL
+148 
-154 VINTLNQ
+154 
-161 SNVSLY
+161 
-167 SISITYEEVA
+167 ITYV
-177 ETKCAK
+177 
-183 PTFNLENG
+183 N
-191 KTYTDAQTLVITS
+191 
-204 TTADATIH
+204 
-212 YTINRGE
+212 
-219 EKTGQP
+219 
-225 AEFTENGEY
+225 
-234 TVDAWATKD
+234 
-243 NLTESDHASIKFT
+243 
-256 IAKKCAAPT
+256 
-265 FTPAAGFLK
+265 
-274 LGNAITFT
+274 
-282 SATADAEVYYQYSY
+282 
-296 NGGEYT
+296 
-302 SFVKGTSFTPD
+302 
-313 KEGTY
+313 
-318 KIIAKATKTG
+318 
-328 LEDGVS
+328 
-334 GEQIYEVGNLVFYE
+334 
-348 SFDKNDGTGGN
+348 
-359 DGKWSGSIAS
+359 
-369 NDIQYDVTGWTC
+369 
-381 QNASGANKCA
+381 
-391 KFGTSSKKGTATT
+391 SS
-404 PALTDLEGDA
+404 
-414 ILTFKAAPWNTE
+414 
-426 GGKMSVTI
+426 
-434 SDGTIETSEFELINN
+434 
-449 TFTEYSVKISG
+449 
-460 GATSKITFTSSEARF
+460 
-475 FLDEVKVKQVAVAT
+475 VAT

-518 STDGGQTWTPGSEYA
+518 STDEGKTWTPGSEYA
-533 AATVGELN
+533 AATVGALN

-683 EFTCPLSVTYANGS
+683 EFTCPLSVTFSNGE

-707 MLIFQRGGFSTAYTN
+707 MLIFKKGGFSTAYTN

-736 YNNTIELTEPVLT
+736 YRNTIELTEPVLT

-815 VVGIVSYYG
+815 VVGIVSYFG
-824 YSEAEA
+824 YSGAVP

-850 AAEINEMPWLAAND
+850 AAEINEMSWLAAND

-869 EATEVKDASCV
+869 DGSFEDINASCV

-889 IEYTLVSA
+889 IEYTLDSG
-897 ETGSSTATVE
+897 EPSPSTATVE
-907 SGAEIVGLIKGEVYE
+907 SGTEIGFTDGESYM

-936 RQYTFTI
+936 REYLFSI
-943 TGSTSSVSSMSAEG
+943 GKTSSVSSMSVDG
-957 VKVFATEGGVE
+957 VKVFAAEGGVE
-968 VVAAEA
+968 VVADEAAE
-974 TDVAVYTV
+974 VAVYTA
-982 AGQLVRQARVAED
+982 AGQLVRQARVAEG

>member
-6 FLFLFALIASIGN
+6 FLFLFALIASISN

-110 KTNNANGATFGLQ
+110 NTNNAKGATFGLQ

-177 ETKCAK
+177 ETKCA
-183 PTFNLENG
+183 T
-191 KTYTDAQTLVITS
+191 
-204 TTADATIH
+204 
-212 YTINRGE
+212 
-219 EKTGQP
+219 
-225 AEFTENGEY
+225 
-234 TVDAWATKD
+234 
-243 NLTESDHASIKFT
+243 
-256 IAKKCAAPT
+256 PT
-265 FTPAAGFLK
+265 FTPTAGYLK

-282 SATADAEVYYQYSY
+282 SATADAEISYQYSY

-404 PALTDLEGDA
+404 PALTDLERDA

-518 STDGGQTWTPGSEYA
+518 STDEGKTWTPGSEYA
-533 AATVGELN
+533 AATVGALN

-815 VVGIVSYYG
+815 VVGIVSYFG
-824 YSEAEA
+824 YSGAVP

-889 IEYTLVSA
+889 IEYTLVFA

>member
-6 FLFLFALIASIGN
+6 FLFLFALIASISN
-19 LYAAEKTVTWNFAGR
+19 LYAAEKTVTFDFSTNPGAV
-34 KSGTGATTSCEL
+34 SGIKNGEITVSFKTPGVTPVWKGGEIRAYAKNTITVSSAKKIKAIKFTFNKDDGNEITSTPTGFTDP
-46 KVQSGSASGTW
+46 TW
-57 KITASKKFS
+57 
-66 AQTGRGSTS
+66 TGESES
-75 VTLGSKNDP
+75 VVFK
-84 CTDAKLELTNSP
+84 
-96 IPEGAQIKKVSITA
+96 
-110 KTNNANGATFGLQ
+110 
-123 IGGVSSETTLTF
+123 IGGTKGHRKV
-135 DKTKTTQEFTESK
+135 KTIE
-148 VGNVVL
+148 V
-154 VINTLNQ
+154 
-161 SNVSLY
+161 
-167 SISITYEEVA
+167 TYEEGA
-177 ETKCAK
+177 ETQCA
-183 PTFNLENG
+183 T
-191 KTYTDAQTLVITS
+191 
-204 TTADATIH
+204 
-212 YTINRGE
+212 
-219 EKTGQP
+219 
-225 AEFTENGEY
+225 
-234 TVDAWATKD
+234 
-243 NLTESDHASIKFT
+243 
-256 IAKKCAAPT
+256 PT
-265 FTPAAGFLK
+265 FTPAAGYLK

-296 NGGEYT
+296 NGGEYN

-381 QNASGANKCA
+381 PNASGANKCA

-404 PALTDLEGDA
+404 PALTGLEGDA

-460 GATSKITFTSSEARF
+460 GATSKITFTSSEDRF

-518 STDGGQTWTPGSEYA
+518 STDGGQTWTPGSEYTA
-533 AATVGELN
+533 TTVGALN

-815 VVGIVSYYG
+815 VVGIVSYFG
-824 YSEAEA
+824 YSGAVP

-850 AAEINEMPWLAAND
+850 AAEINEMSWLAAND

-869 EATEVKDASCV
+869 DGSFEDINASCV

-889 IEYTLVSA
+889 IEYTLDSG
-897 ETGSSTATVE
+897 EPSPSTATVE
-907 SGAEIVGLIKGEVYE
+907 SGTEIGFTDGESYM

-936 RQYTFTI
+936 REYMFSI
-943 TGSTSSVSSMSAEG
+943 GKTSSVSSMSAEG
-957 VKVFATEGGVE
+957 VKVVAVEGGVE
-968 VVAAEA
+968 VVAEEA
-974 TDVAVYTV
+974 TDVAVYTA
-982 AGQLVRQARVAED
+982 AGQLVRQARVAEG

>member
-19 LYAAEKTVTWNFAGR
+19 LYAAEKTVTFDFSTNPGAVSGIKNGEITVSFDKSAGTTPPRWNAKNGGEMR
-34 KSGTGATTSCEL
+34 AYAKNT
-46 KVQSGSASGTW
+46 
-57 KITASKKFS
+57 ITVSSVKK
-66 AQTGRGSTS
+66 
-75 VTLGSKNDP
+75 
-84 CTDAKLELTNSP
+84 
-96 IPEGAQIKKVSITA
+96 IKKIEFSFNKGEDKNEITSTPTGFTSPTWTGESESVVF
-110 KTNNANGATFGLQ
+110 K
-123 IGGVSSETTLTF
+123 IGGTSGHRKV
-135 DKTKTTQEFTESK
+135 KTIE
-148 VGNVVL
+148 V
-154 VINTLNQ
+154 
-161 SNVSLY
+161 
-167 SISITYEEVA
+167 TYEEGA
-177 ETKCAK
+177 ETKCA
-183 PTFNLENG
+183 T
-191 KTYTDAQTLVITS
+191 
-204 TTADATIH
+204 
-212 YTINRGE
+212 
-219 EKTGQP
+219 
-225 AEFTENGEY
+225 
-234 TVDAWATKD
+234 
-243 NLTESDHASIKFT
+243 
-256 IAKKCAAPT
+256 PT
-265 FTPAAGFLK
+265 FTPAAGYLK

-282 SATADAEVYYQYSY
+282 SATADAEIYYQYSY
-296 NGGEYT
+296 NGGEYN

-328 LEDGVS
+328 LEDGIS
-334 GEQIYEVGNLVFYE
+334 GEQTYEVGNLVFYE

-359 DGKWSGSIAS
+359 DGRWNGSIAA

-381 QNASGANKCA
+381 ENAKGANMCA
-391 KFGTSSKKGTATT
+391 KFGTGGAKGKATT
-404 PALTDLEGDA
+404 PALTGLAGDA
-414 ILTFKAAPWNTE
+414 ILTFKAGAWNVTNE
-426 GGKMSVTI
+426 KNTLNISITNGTLDKTSV
-434 SDGTIETSEFELINN
+434 ELKKGE
-449 TFTEYSVKISG
+449 FTEYTINITG
-460 GATSKITFTSSEARF
+460 ADATSKITFEAAEVEDNRF

-503 KITFATKTDGATLSY
+503 KITFATKTEGATLSY
-518 STDGGQTWTPGSEYA
+518 STDEGKTWTPGSEYTA
-533 AATVGELN
+533 AAVGALN
-541 LWVKATKGSDES
+541 LWVKAIKDSDES

-569 SVNINITADKTAKT
+569 SVNINITADKKAKT

-610 GKEFSSDKNLTAE
+610 GKEFSSDKGLTAE

-640 NNDKEIIGDKKT
+640 NNDKEITGDKKT

-683 EFTCPLSVTYANGS
+683 EFTCPLSVTFSKGE

-736 YNNTIELTEPVLT
+736 YNNTTIELTEPVLT

-764 AAISADNQNQF
+764 SAIKADNQNQY

-786 NETFADAAG
+786 NETFADAVG
-795 NTVDMYDKKFCTV
+795 NTVDMFDKKFCTV

-815 VVGIVSYYG
+815 VVGIVSYYKPKK
-824 YSEAEA
+824 AEA

-839 LTAPTATLGFT
+839 LTTPTATLGFT

-957 VKVFATEGGVE
+957 VKVFAAEGGVE
-968 VVAAEA
+968 VVAEEA
-974 TDVAVYTV
+974 TDVAVYTA
-982 AGQLVRQARVAED
+982 AGQLVRQARVAEG

>member
-19 LYAAEKTVTWNFAGR
+19 LYAAEVTD
-34 KSGTGATTSCEL
+34 
-46 KVQSGSASGTW
+46 V
-57 KITASKKFS
+57 ITASNLKATGTTYVLFSNVKVTSEASYSGQS
-66 AQTGRGSTS
+66 AQTGNNTGIIQLNNSKKNGHNIGIVSTVSGGLIKS
-75 VTLGSKNDP
+75 VSIEVDNSNANTYSVYAKKTAYSAIEDLYNDP
-84 CTDAKLELTNSP
+84 KQGDLIL
-96 IPEGAQIKKVSITA
+96 
-110 KTNNANGATFGLQ
+110 
-123 IGGVSSETTLTF
+123 
-135 DKTKTTQEFTESK
+135 ESK
-148 VGNVVL
+148 
-154 VINTLNQ
+154 
-161 SNVSLY
+161 
-167 SISITYEEVA
+167 
-177 ETKCAK
+177 
-183 PTFNLENG
+183 
-191 KTYTDAQTLVITS
+191 S
-204 TTADATIH
+204 T
-212 YTINRGE
+212 
-219 EKTGQP
+219 
-225 AEFTENGEY
+225 
-234 TVDAWATKD
+234 
-243 NLTESDHASIKFT
+243 
-256 IAKKCAAPT
+256 
-265 FTPAAGFLK
+265 
-274 LGNAITFT
+274 
-282 SATADAEVYYQYSY
+282 
-296 NGGEYT
+296 
-302 SFVKGTSFTPD
+302 
-313 KEGTY
+313 
-318 KIIAKATKTG
+318 
-328 LEDGVS
+328 
-334 GEQIYEVGNLVFYE
+334 
-348 SFDKNDGTGGN
+348 
-359 DGKWSGSIAS
+359 GSV
-369 NDIQYDVTGWTC
+369 DVTGEYYYI
-381 QNASGANKCA
+381 GIR
-391 KFGTSSKKGTATT
+391 SKKG
-404 PALTDLEGDA
+404 
-414 ILTFKAAPWNTE
+414 
-426 GGKMSVTI
+426 V
-434 SDGTIETSEFELINN
+434 
-449 TFTEYSVKISG
+449 VKIK
-460 GATSKITFTSSEARF
+460 KITITYINSS
-475 FLDEVKVKQVAVAT
+475 VST

-518 STDGGQTWTPGSEYA
+518 STDEGKTWTPGSEYA
-533 AATVGELN
+533 AATVGALN

-569 SVNINITADKTAKT
+569 SVNINITADKKAKT

-610 GKEFSSDKNLTAE
+610 GKEFSSDKGLTAE

-640 NNDKEIIGDKKT
+640 NNDKEITGDKKT

-683 EFTCPLSVTYANGS
+683 EFTCPLSVTFSKGE

-736 YNNTIELTEPVLT
+736 YNNTTIELTEPVLT

-764 AAISADNQNQF
+764 SAIKADNQNQY

-786 NETFADAAG
+786 NETFADAVG
-795 NTVDMYDKKFCTV
+795 NTVDMFDKKFCTV

-815 VVGIVSYYG
+815 VVGIVSYYKPKK
-824 YSEAEA
+824 AEA

-839 LTAPTATLGFT
+839 LTTPTATLGFT

-864 KVLTE
+864 KVLTDE
-869 EATEVKDASCV
+869 VTEVKDASCV

-889 IEYTLVSA
+889 IEYTLKLA
-897 ETGSSTATVE
+897 ESTSTATVE
-907 SGAEIVGLIKGEVYE
+907 SGAEIVGLAKDEVYE

-936 RQYTFTI
+936 RKYMFTI

-957 VKVFATEGGVE
+957 VKVFAAEGGVE

-982 AGQLVRQARVAED
+982 AGQLVRQAHVAEG

>member
-19 LYAAEKTVTWNFAGR
+19 LYAAEVVLWEEDFSSGKLTGYVVGN
-34 KSGTGATTSCEL
+34 GTGGGTTKIMSGKSDNLAKGTVPELLIAKKGGYFQVTVPDLKGLSGKMTLTFKSNKTEAKFANVTATTSG
-46 KVQSGSASGTW
+46 VTVSA
-57 KITASKKFS
+57 
-66 AQTGRGSTS
+66 
-75 VTLGSKNDP
+75 DP
-84 CTDAKLELTNSP
+84 TNSNGVWTADFMV
-96 IPEGAQIKKVSITA
+96 PEGVTS
-110 KTNNANGATFGLQ
+110 
-123 IGGVSSETTLTF
+123 LTF
-135 DKTKTTQEFTESK
+135 K
-148 VGNVVL
+148 VTNTDNAGKAQNGRYDDFKL
-154 VINTLNQ
+154 VG
-161 SNVSLY
+161 
-167 SISITYEEVA
+167 YEA

-191 KTYTDAQTLVITS
+191 KTYTDAQTLEITS

-225 AEFTENGEY
+225 AEFTENGKY
-234 TVDAWATKD
+234 TVVAWATKD
-243 NLTESDHASIKFT
+243 NLTESDHASITFT

-296 NGGEYT
+296 NEGEYT

-328 LEDGVS
+328 LKDGVS
-334 GEQIYEVGNLVFYE
+334 GEQTYEVGNLVFYE

-359 DGKWSGSIAS
+359 DGRWNGSIAA

-381 QNASGANKCA
+381 ENAKGANMCA
-391 KFGTSSKKGTATT
+391 KFGTGGAKGKATT
-404 PALTDLEGDA
+404 PALTGLAGDA
-414 ILTFKAAPWNTE
+414 ILTFKAGAWNVTNE
-426 GGKMSVTI
+426 KNTLNISITNGTLDKTSV
-434 SDGTIETSEFELINN
+434 ELKKGE
-449 TFTEYSVKISG
+449 FTEYTINITG
-460 GATSKITFTSSEARF
+460 ADATSKITFEAAEVEDNRF

-503 KITFATKTDGATLSY
+503 KITFATKTEGATLSY
-518 STDGGQTWTPGSEYA
+518 STDEGKTWTPGSKYTA
-533 AATVGELN
+533 AAVGALN

-569 SVNINITADKTAKT
+569 SVNINITADKTAAT

-610 GKEFSSDKNLTAE
+610 GKEFSSDKGLTAE

-635 IDVTA
+635 IEVIA
-640 NNDKEIIGDKKT
+640 MNDNEGITGDKKT

-664 DFLLYGPEC
+664 DFLLYGPDC

-795 NTVDMYDKKFCTV
+795 NMVDMYDKKFCTV

-815 VVGIVSYYG
+815 VVGIVSYFG
-824 YSEAEA
+824 YSGAVP

-936 RQYTFTI
+936 RQYTFII

-957 VKVFATEGGVE
+957 VKVFAAEGGVE
-968 VVAAEA
+968 VVADEA
-974 TDVAVYTV
+974 TDVAVYTA
-982 AGQLVRQARVAED
+982 AGQLVRQARVAEG

>member
-19 LYAAEKTVTWNFAGR
+19 LYAAEVTD
-34 KSGTGATTSCEL
+34 
-46 KVQSGSASGTW
+46 V
-57 KITASKKFS
+57 ITASNLKATGTTYVLFSNVKVTSEALYSGQS
-66 AQTGRGSTS
+66 AQTQTG
-75 VTLGSKNDP
+75 KN
-84 CTDAKLELTNSP
+84 
-96 IPEGAQIKKVSITA
+96 IQ
-110 KTNNANGATFGLQ
+110 
-123 IGGVSSETTLTF
+123 
-135 DKTKTTQEFTESK
+135 
-148 VGNVVL
+148 
-154 VINTLNQ
+154 LN
-161 SNVSLY
+161 
-167 SISITYEEVA
+167 
-177 ETKCAK
+177 
-183 PTFNLENG
+183 
-191 KTYTDAQTLVITS
+191 
-204 TTADATIH
+204 
-212 YTINRGE
+212 
-219 EKTGQP
+219 
-225 AEFTENGEY
+225 
-234 TVDAWATKD
+234 
-243 NLTESDHASIKFT
+243 
-256 IAKKCAAPT
+256 
-265 FTPAAGFLK
+265 
-274 LGNAITFT
+274 
-282 SATADAEVYYQYSY
+282 
-296 NGGEYT
+296 
-302 SFVKGTSFTPD
+302 
-313 KEGTY
+313 
-318 KIIAKATKTG
+318 
-328 LEDGVS
+328 
-334 GEQIYEVGNLVFYE
+334 
-348 SFDKNDGTGGN
+348 
-359 DGKWSGSIAS
+359 
-369 NDIQYDVTGWTC
+369 
-381 QNASGANKCA
+381 
-391 KFGTSSKKGTATT
+391 SSKKNGKNIGIVSTVSGGLIKSVSIEVDNSNA
-404 PALTDLEGDA
+404 
-414 ILTFKAAPWNTE
+414 NT
-426 GGKMSVTI
+426 
-434 SDGTIETSEFELINN
+434 
-449 TFTEYSVKISG
+449 YSVYAKKTAYSAIGDLYNNSKGDLILEDKSTGSVDVAGEYYYIGIRSKSGVVKIK
-460 GATSKITFTSSEARF
+460 KITITYVNSS
-475 FLDEVKVKQVAVAT
+475 VAT
-489 PTITPNGG
+489 PTIIPNGG

-518 STDGGQTWTPGSEYA
+518 STDGGQTWTPGSEYTA
-533 AATVGELN
+533 TTVGALN

-640 NNDKEIIGDKKT
+640 NNDKEITGDKKT

-764 AAISADNQNQF
+764 AAIKADNQNQF

-786 NETFADAAG
+786 NKTFADAAG

-808 PADGTYD
+808 PANGTYD
-815 VVGIVSYYG
+815 VVGIVSYFG
-824 YSEAEA
+824 YSGAVP

-864 KVLTE
+864 IVLTE
-869 EATEVKDASCV
+869 DGSFGDMNASCV

-889 IEYTLVSA
+889 IEYTLDSG
-897 ETGSSTATVE
+897 EPSPSTATVE
-907 SGAEIVGLIKGEVYE
+907 SGTEIGFTDGESYM

-936 RQYTFTI
+936 REYLFSI
-943 TGSTSSVSSMSAEG
+943 GKTSSVSSMSSEG
-957 VKVFATEGGVE
+957 VKVFAAEGGVE
-968 VVAAEA
+968 VVAEEAAE
-974 TDVAVYTV
+974 VAVYTA
-982 AGQLVRQARVAED
+982 AGQLVRQVRVAEG

>member
-19 LYAAEKTVTWNFAGR
+19 LYSAEVTD
-34 KSGTGATTSCEL
+34 
-46 KVQSGSASGTW
+46 V
-57 KITASKKFS
+57 ITASNLKATGTTYVLFSNVKVTSEASYSGQS
-66 AQTGRGSTS
+66 AQTGNNTGIIQLNSKKKNSRNIGIVSTVSGGLIKS
-75 VTLGSKNDP
+75 VSIEVDNSNANTYSVYAKKTAYSAIEDLYNDP
-84 CTDAKLELTNSP
+84 KQGNLILESKSTGSLDVAGEYYYIGIRSKSN
-96 IPEGAQIKKVSITA
+96 AVKIKKIT
-110 KTNNANGATFGLQ
+110 
-123 IGGVSSETTLTF
+123 
-135 DKTKTTQEFTESK
+135 
-148 VGNVVL
+148 
-154 VINTLNQ
+154 
-161 SNVSLY
+161 
-167 SISITYEEVA
+167 ITYV
-177 ETKCAK
+177 
-183 PTFNLENG
+183 N
-191 KTYTDAQTLVITS
+191 
-204 TTADATIH
+204 
-212 YTINRGE
+212 
-219 EKTGQP
+219 
-225 AEFTENGEY
+225 
-234 TVDAWATKD
+234 
-243 NLTESDHASIKFT
+243 
-256 IAKKCAAPT
+256 
-265 FTPAAGFLK
+265 
-274 LGNAITFT
+274 
-282 SATADAEVYYQYSY
+282 
-296 NGGEYT
+296 
-302 SFVKGTSFTPD
+302 
-313 KEGTY
+313 
-318 KIIAKATKTG
+318 
-328 LEDGVS
+328 
-334 GEQIYEVGNLVFYE
+334 
-348 SFDKNDGTGGN
+348 
-359 DGKWSGSIAS
+359 
-369 NDIQYDVTGWTC
+369 
-381 QNASGANKCA
+381 
-391 KFGTSSKKGTATT
+391 SS
-404 PALTDLEGDA
+404 
-414 ILTFKAAPWNTE
+414 
-426 GGKMSVTI
+426 
-434 SDGTIETSEFELINN
+434 
-449 TFTEYSVKISG
+449 
-460 GATSKITFTSSEARF
+460 
-475 FLDEVKVKQVAVAT
+475 VAT

-518 STDGGQTWTPGSEYA
+518 STDEGKTWTPGSEYA
-533 AATVGELN
+533 AATVGALN

-569 SVNINITADKTAKT
+569 SVNINITADKTAAT

-664 DFLLYGPEC
+664 DFLFYGPEC

-683 EFTCPLSVTYANGS
+683 EFTCPLSVTFSKGE

-736 YNNTIELTEPVLT
+736 YNNTTIELTEPVLT

-764 AAISADNQNQF
+764 SAIKADNQNQF

-815 VVGIVSYYG
+815 VVGIVSYYKPKK
-824 YSEAEA
+824 AEA

-864 KVLTE
+864 IVLTE
-869 EATEVKDASCV
+869 DGLFEGMNASCV
-880 KLTCEEGAQ
+880 KLTSEEGAQ
-889 IEYTLVSA
+889 IEYTLDSG
-897 ETGSSTATVE
+897 EPSPSTATVE
-907 SGAEIVGLIKGEVYE
+907 SGTEIGFTDGESYM

-936 RQYTFTI
+936 REYMFSI
-943 TGSTSSVSSMSAEG
+943 GKTSSVSSMSAEG
-957 VKVFATEGGVE
+957 VKVFAAEGGVE

-982 AGQLVRQARVAED
+982 AGQLVRQARVAEG

>member
-19 LYAAEKTVTWNFAGR
+19 LYAVEKTVTFDFSTNPGAV
-34 KSGTGATTSCEL
+34 SGIKNGEITVSFKTPGVTP
-46 KVQSGSASGTW
+46 VW
-57 KITASKKFS
+57 KGGEIRAYAKNTITVSSVKK
-66 AQTGRGSTS
+66 
-75 VTLGSKNDP
+75 
-84 CTDAKLELTNSP
+84 
-96 IPEGAQIKKVSITA
+96 IKKIKFTFNKGDDANPITSTPTGFTDPTWTGESESVVF
-110 KTNNANGATFGLQ
+110 K
-123 IGGVSSETTLTF
+123 IGGTKGHRKV
-135 DKTKTTQEFTESK
+135 KTIE
-148 VGNVVL
+148 V
-154 VINTLNQ
+154 
-161 SNVSLY
+161 
-167 SISITYEEVA
+167 TYEEGA
-177 ETKCAK
+177 ETQCA
-183 PTFNLENG
+183 T
-191 KTYTDAQTLVITS
+191 
-204 TTADATIH
+204 
-212 YTINRGE
+212 
-219 EKTGQP
+219 
-225 AEFTENGEY
+225 
-234 TVDAWATKD
+234 
-243 NLTESDHASIKFT
+243 
-256 IAKKCAAPT
+256 PT
-265 FTPAAGFLK
+265 FTPAAGYLK

-282 SATADAEVYYQYSY
+282 SATADAEISYQYSY

-381 QNASGANKCA
+381 PNASGANKCA

-404 PALTDLEGDA
+404 PALTGLEGDA
-414 ILTFKAAPWNTE
+414 ILTFKAGAWNVTDE
-426 GGKMSVTI
+426 KTTLNISITNGSLGTTSVTLKK
-434 SDGTIETSEFELINN
+434 GE
-449 TFTEYSVKISG
+449 FTEYTINITG
-460 GATSKITFTSSEARF
+460 ADATSKITFEASEDKNNRF

-518 STDGGQTWTPGSEYA
+518 STDEGKTWTPGSEYA
-533 AATVGELN
+533 AATVGALN

-815 VVGIVSYYG
+815 VVGIVSYFG
-824 YSEAEA
+824 YSGAVP

-850 AAEINEMPWLAAND
+850 AAEINEMSWLAAND

-869 EATEVKDASCV
+869 DGSFEDINASCV

-889 IEYTLVSA
+889 IEYTLDSG
-897 ETGSSTATVE
+897 EPSPSTATVE
-907 SGAEIVGLIKGEVYE
+907 SGTEIGFTDGESYM

-936 RQYTFTI
+936 REYMFSI
-943 TGSTSSVSSMSAEG
+943 GKTSSVSSMSAEG
-957 VKVFATEGGVE
+957 VKVFAAEGGVE
-968 VVAAEA
+968 VVAEEAAE
-974 TDVAVYTV
+974 VAVYTA
-982 AGQLVRQARVAED
+982 AGQLVRQARVAEG

>member
-19 LYAAEKTVTWNFAGR
+19 LYAAEVTD
-34 KSGTGATTSCEL
+34 
-46 KVQSGSASGTW
+46 V
-57 KITASKKFS
+57 ITASNLKATGTTYVLFSNVKVTSEASYSGQS
-66 AQTGRGSTS
+66 AQTGNNTGIIQLNSKKKNSRNIGIVSTVSGGLIKS
-75 VTLGSKNDP
+75 VSIEVDNSNANTYSVYAKKTAYSAIEDLYNDP
-84 CTDAKLELTNSP
+84 KQGNLILESKSTGSLDVAGEYYYIGIRSKS
-96 IPEGAQIKKVSITA
+96 GAVKIKKIT
-110 KTNNANGATFGLQ
+110 
-123 IGGVSSETTLTF
+123 
-135 DKTKTTQEFTESK
+135 
-148 VGNVVL
+148 
-154 VINTLNQ
+154 
-161 SNVSLY
+161 
-167 SISITYEEVA
+167 ITYV
-177 ETKCAK
+177 
-183 PTFNLENG
+183 N
-191 KTYTDAQTLVITS
+191 
-204 TTADATIH
+204 
-212 YTINRGE
+212 
-219 EKTGQP
+219 
-225 AEFTENGEY
+225 
-234 TVDAWATKD
+234 
-243 NLTESDHASIKFT
+243 
-256 IAKKCAAPT
+256 
-265 FTPAAGFLK
+265 
-274 LGNAITFT
+274 
-282 SATADAEVYYQYSY
+282 
-296 NGGEYT
+296 
-302 SFVKGTSFTPD
+302 
-313 KEGTY
+313 
-318 KIIAKATKTG
+318 
-328 LEDGVS
+328 
-334 GEQIYEVGNLVFYE
+334 
-348 SFDKNDGTGGN
+348 
-359 DGKWSGSIAS
+359 
-369 NDIQYDVTGWTC
+369 
-381 QNASGANKCA
+381 
-391 KFGTSSKKGTATT
+391 SS
-404 PALTDLEGDA
+404 
-414 ILTFKAAPWNTE
+414 
-426 GGKMSVTI
+426 
-434 SDGTIETSEFELINN
+434 
-449 TFTEYSVKISG
+449 
-460 GATSKITFTSSEARF
+460 
-475 FLDEVKVKQVAVAT
+475 VAT

-497 DVKVGD
+497 DVNVGD

-518 STDGGQTWTPGSEYA
+518 STDEGKNWTPGSEYTA
-533 AATVGELN
+533 TTVGALN

-640 NNDKEIIGDKKT
+640 NNDKEIKGDKKT

-815 VVGIVSYYG
+815 VVGIVSYFG
-824 YSEAEA
+824 YSGAVP

-850 AAEINEMPWLAAND
+850 AAEINERPWLAAND
-864 KVLTE
+864 IVLTE
-869 EATEVKDASCV
+869 DGSFEEMNASCV
-880 KLTCEEGAQ
+880 KLTCEEGAH
-889 IEYTLVSA
+889 IEYTLDSG
-897 ETGSSTATVE
+897 EPSPSTATVE
-907 SGAEIVGLIKGEVYE
+907 SGTEIGFTDGESYM

-936 RQYTFTI
+936 REYLFSI
-943 TGSTSSVSSMSAEG
+943 GKTSSVSSMSAEG
-957 VKVFATEGGVE
+957 VKVFAAEGGVE
-968 VVAAEA
+968 VVADEAAE
-974 TDVAVYTV
+974 VAVYTV
-982 AGQLVRQARVAED
+982 AGQLVRQARVAEGN
-995 STLVNVAPGFYVVRA
+995 TLVNVAPGFYVVRA

>member
-1 MKKFY
+1 MKKIY

-19 LYAAEKTVTWNFAGR
+19 LYAAEKTVTWNFDNFPEDGLAAEKF
-34 KSGTGATTSCEL
+34 KSYNLSGEKCASTGGKASADIVTVNKYVNITNISFKISKTSKNSKSSVY
-46 KVQSGSASGTW
+46 KVYISENGKSWIYVGASPNYTSAEIKNGKWTDVSLNFAQDKKTGYV
-57 KITASKKFS
+57 KIEYT
-66 AQTGRGSTS
+66 GSTAER
-75 VTLGSKNDP
+75 LI
-84 CTDAKLELTNSP
+84 DA
-96 IPEGAQIKKVSITA
+96 
-110 KTNNANGATFGLQ
+110 
-123 IGGVSSETTLTF
+123 
-135 DKTKTTQEFTESK
+135 
-148 VGNVVL
+148 
-154 VINTLNQ
+154 
-161 SNVSLY
+161 
-167 SISITYEEVA
+167 ISITYEEA
-177 ETKCAK
+177 EG
-183 PTFNLENG
+183 PTP
-191 KTYTDAQTLVITS
+191 VVS
-204 TTADATIH
+204 
-212 YTINRGE
+212 
-219 EKTGQP
+219 
-225 AEFTENGEY
+225 
-234 TVDAWATKD
+234 
-243 NLTESDHASIKFT
+243 
-256 IAKKCAAPT
+256 KCAAPT
-265 FTPAAGFLK
+265 FTPAAGYLK

-282 SATADAEVYYQYSY
+282 SATADAEISYQYSY

-381 QNASGANKCA
+381 PNASGANKCA

-404 PALTDLEGDA
+404 PALTGLEGDA

-460 GATSKITFTSSEARF
+460 GATSKITFTSSEDRF

-497 DVKVGD
+497 DVNVGD

-518 STDGGQTWTPGSEYA
+518 STDEGKNWTPGSEYTA
-533 AATVGELN
+533 TTVGALN

-569 SVNINITADKTAKT
+569 SVNINITADKTAAT

-610 GKEFSSDKNLTAE
+610 GKEFINKKGLSTE
-623 FSKEITETGTYE
+623 FSTVITETGTYD
-635 IDVTA
+635 IDVIA
-640 NNDKEIIGDKKT
+640 NKDKEITEDKKT
-652 AEFYSNKLTDIA
+652 AKFYSNKLTDIL

-736 YNNTIELTEPVLT
+736 YNNTTIELTEPVLT

-764 AAISADNQNQF
+764 SAIKADNQNQF

-795 NTVDMYDKKFCTV
+795 NTVDMFNKEFCTV

-815 VVGIVSYYG
+815 VVGIVSYYKPKK
-824 YSEAEA
+824 AEA

-864 KVLTE
+864 IVLTE
-869 EATEVKDASCV
+869 DGSFEGMNASCV

-889 IEYTLVSA
+889 IEYTLDSG
-897 ETGSSTATVE
+897 EPSPSTATVE
-907 SGAEIVGLIKGEVYE
+907 SGTEIGFTDGESYM

-936 RQYTFTI
+936 REYMFSI
-943 TGSTSSVSSMSAEG
+943 GKTSSVSSMSAEG
-957 VKVFATEGGVE
+957 VKVFAAEGGVE

-974 TDVAVYTV
+974 TDVAVYTA
-982 AGQLVRQARVAED
+982 AGQLVRQARVAEG

>member
-6 FLFLFALIASIGN
+6 FLFLFALIASISN
-19 LYAAEKTVTWNFAGR
+19 LYAAEKTVTFDFSTDPGVVSGIKNGEITVSFKTPGNTPAWN
-34 KSGTGATTSCEL
+34 KSNGGEIRAYAKNTITVSSAKKIKAIKFTFNKSD
-46 KVQSGSASGTW
+46 GSN
-57 KITASKKFS
+57 KITSTPTGFTSPTWTGESESVVFS
-66 AQTGRGSTS
+66 
-75 VTLGSKNDP
+75 
-84 CTDAKLELTNSP
+84 
-96 IPEGAQIKKVSITA
+96 
-110 KTNNANGATFGLQ
+110 
-123 IGGVSSETTLTF
+123 IGGTKGHRKV
-135 DKTKTTQEFTESK
+135 KTIE
-148 VGNVVL
+148 V
-154 VINTLNQ
+154 
-161 SNVSLY
+161 
-167 SISITYEEVA
+167 TYEEGA
-177 ETKCAK
+177 ETKCA
-183 PTFNLENG
+183 T
-191 KTYTDAQTLVITS
+191 
-204 TTADATIH
+204 
-212 YTINRGE
+212 
-219 EKTGQP
+219 
-225 AEFTENGEY
+225 
-234 TVDAWATKD
+234 
-243 NLTESDHASIKFT
+243 
-256 IAKKCAAPT
+256 PT
-265 FTPAAGFLK
+265 FTPAAGYLK
-274 LGNAITFT
+274 LGNAITFM
-282 SATADAEVYYQYSY
+282 SATADAEIYYQYSY
-296 NGGEYT
+296 NGGEYN

-328 LEDGVS
+328 LEDGIS
-334 GEQIYEVGNLVFYE
+334 GEQTYEVGNLVFYE

-369 NDIQYDVTGWTC
+369 NDIQYDVAGWTC
-381 QNASGANKCA
+381 ENAKGAKMCA
-391 KFGTSSKKGTATT
+391 RFGTSGKKGTATT

-460 GATSKITFTSSEARF
+460 GATSKITFTSSEDRF

-497 DVKVGD
+497 DVNVGD

-518 STDGGQTWTPGSEYA
+518 STDEGKTWTPGSEYTA
-533 AATVGELN
+533 TTVGALN

-610 GKEFSSDKNLTAE
+610 GKEFSSDKGLTAE

-640 NNDKEIIGDKKT
+640 NNDKEITGDKKT

-683 EFTCPLSVTYANGS
+683 EFTCPLSVTFSKGE

-736 YNNTIELTEPVLT
+736 NNNTIELLNPTLT

-756 VDPKQIEI
+756 IDPKQIEI

-786 NETFADAAG
+786 NKTFADAAG

-824 YSEAEA
+824 YSGAVS

-864 KVLTE
+864 KVLTDE
-869 EATEVKDASCV
+869 VTEVKDASCV

-889 IEYTLVSA
+889 IEYTLKLADS
-897 ETGSSTATVE
+897 TSTATVE
-907 SGAEIVGLIKGEVYE
+907 SGAEIVGLAKDEVYE
-922 LTVCAVKGGYKSAS
+922 LTVCTVKGGYKSAS
-936 RQYTFTI
+936 RKYMFTI
-943 TGSTSSVSSMSAEG
+943 TGSTSSVSSMSSEG
-957 VKVFATEGGVE
+957 VKVVAAEGGVE
-968 VVAAEA
+968 VVAEEA
-974 TDVAVYTV
+974 ADVAVYTV
-982 AGQLVRQARVAED
+982 AGQLVRQARVAEG

>member
-6 FLFLFALIASIGN
+6 FLFLFALIASISN
-19 LYAAEKTVTWNFAGR
+19 LYAAEKTVTFDFSTNPGAVSGIKNGEITVSFDKSAGTTPPAW
-34 KSGTGATTSCEL
+34 KSNGGEIRAYAKNTITVS
-46 KVQSGSASGTW
+46 SAK
-57 KITASKKFS
+57 KIKAIKFS
-66 AQTGRGSTS
+66 FNKGEDKNEITSTPTGF
-75 VTLGSKNDP
+75 
-84 CTDAKLELTNSP
+84 TNSTWTG
-96 IPEGAQIKKVSITA
+96 ESESVVFK
-110 KTNNANGATFGLQ
+110 
-123 IGGVSSETTLTF
+123 IGGTKGHRRV
-135 DKTKTTQEFTESK
+135 KTIE
-148 VGNVVL
+148 V
-154 VINTLNQ
+154 
-161 SNVSLY
+161 
-167 SISITYEEVA
+167 TYDAPE
-177 ETKCAK
+177 ETKCAT

-191 KTYTDAQTLVITS
+191 KTYTDAQTLEITS

-212 YTINRGE
+212 YTINGGAE
-219 EKTGQP
+219 TTGQP
-225 AEFTENGEY
+225 AAFTENGVY

-243 NLTESDHASIKFT
+243 NLTDSDHASITFT

-296 NGGEYT
+296 NGGEYN

-334 GEQIYEVGNLVFYE
+334 GEQIYEVENLVFYE

-359 DGKWSGSIAS
+359 DGKWNNNIATD
-369 NDIQYDVTGWTC
+369 NIQYDVVGWTC
-381 QNASGANKCA
+381 TNANGASKCA
-391 KFGTSSKKGTATT
+391 KFGKGDEKGTATT
-404 PALTDLEGDA
+404 PALTGLEGDA
-414 ILTFKAAPWNTE
+414 VLTFKAGAWNVTKE
-426 GGKMSVTI
+426 KTTLKISITNGSLDKTSV
-434 SDGTIETSEFELINN
+434 ELKKGE
-449 TFTEYSVKISG
+449 FTEYTINITG
-460 GATSKITFTSSEARF
+460 ADATSQITFEAEVDKNNRF

-497 DVKVGD
+497 DVNVGD

-518 STDGGQTWTPGSEYA
+518 STDEGKTWTPGSEYTA
-533 AATVGELN
+533 TTVGALN

-569 SVNINITADKTAKT
+569 SVNINITADKTAAT

-610 GKEFSSDKNLTAE
+610 GKEFSSDKGLTAE

-635 IDVTA
+635 INVIA
-640 NNDKEIIGDKKT
+640 NNDNDITEGKKT
-652 AEFYSNKLTDIA
+652 AKFYSNKLTDIA

-707 MLIFQRGGFSTAYTN
+707 MLIYQQGGFSTTYAN

-736 YNNTIELTEPVLT
+736 YNTTTIELTEPVLT

-756 VDPKQIEI
+756 INPKQIEI
-764 AAISADNQNQF
+764 AAIKADNQNQY
-775 VIIKDAVLNVK
+775 VIIKDAVLNVENK
-786 NETFADAAG
+786 TFADAAG
-795 NTVDMYDKKFCTV
+795 NTVDMFDGKKFCTV
-808 PADGTYD
+808 PAADGTYD
-815 VVGIVSYYG
+815 VVGIVSYYKPNKD
-824 YSEAEA
+824 EAT
-830 ATQVYPLAF
+830 TQVYPLAF

-850 AAEINEMPWLAAND
+850 AAEINEMSWLAAND
-864 KVLTE
+864 IVLTE
-869 EATEVKDASCV
+869 DGSFDDVNASCV

-889 IEYTLVSA
+889 IEYTLDSTESSV
-897 ETGSSTATVE
+897 STATVE
-907 SGAEIVGLIKGEVYE
+907 SGTEIGFKDGEYCE

-936 RQYTFTI
+936 RKYAFSI
-943 TGSTSSVSSMSAEG
+943 GKTSSVSSMSSEG
-957 VKVFATEGGVE
+957 VKVVAAEGGVK
-968 VVAAEA
+968 VVADEVAE
-974 TDVAVYTV
+974 VAVYTA
-982 AGQLVRQARVAED
+982 AGQLVRQARVAEG

-1010 NGTAT
+1010 NCTAT

>member
-19 LYAAEKTVTWNFAGR
+19 LYSAEVTD
-34 KSGTGATTSCEL
+34 
-46 KVQSGSASGTW
+46 V
-57 KITASKKFS
+57 ITASNLKATGTTYVLFSNVKVTSEASYSGQS
-66 AQTGRGSTS
+66 AQTGNNTGIIQLNSKKKNSRNIGIVSTVSGGLIKS
-75 VTLGSKNDP
+75 VSIEVDNSNANTYSVYAKKTAYSAIEDLYNDP
-84 CTDAKLELTNSP
+84 KQGNLILESKSTGSLDVAGEYYYIGIRSKSN
-96 IPEGAQIKKVSITA
+96 AVKIKKIT
-110 KTNNANGATFGLQ
+110 
-123 IGGVSSETTLTF
+123 
-135 DKTKTTQEFTESK
+135 
-148 VGNVVL
+148 
-154 VINTLNQ
+154 
-161 SNVSLY
+161 
-167 SISITYEEVA
+167 ITYV
-177 ETKCAK
+177 
-183 PTFNLENG
+183 N
-191 KTYTDAQTLVITS
+191 
-204 TTADATIH
+204 
-212 YTINRGE
+212 
-219 EKTGQP
+219 
-225 AEFTENGEY
+225 
-234 TVDAWATKD
+234 
-243 NLTESDHASIKFT
+243 
-256 IAKKCAAPT
+256 
-265 FTPAAGFLK
+265 
-274 LGNAITFT
+274 
-282 SATADAEVYYQYSY
+282 
-296 NGGEYT
+296 
-302 SFVKGTSFTPD
+302 
-313 KEGTY
+313 
-318 KIIAKATKTG
+318 
-328 LEDGVS
+328 
-334 GEQIYEVGNLVFYE
+334 
-348 SFDKNDGTGGN
+348 
-359 DGKWSGSIAS
+359 
-369 NDIQYDVTGWTC
+369 
-381 QNASGANKCA
+381 
-391 KFGTSSKKGTATT
+391 SS
-404 PALTDLEGDA
+404 
-414 ILTFKAAPWNTE
+414 
-426 GGKMSVTI
+426 
-434 SDGTIETSEFELINN
+434 
-449 TFTEYSVKISG
+449 
-460 GATSKITFTSSEARF
+460 
-475 FLDEVKVKQVAVAT
+475 VAT

-518 STDGGQTWTPGSEYA
+518 STDEGKTWTPGSEYA
-533 AATVGELN
+533 AATVGALN

-569 SVNINITADKTAKT
+569 SVNINITADKTAAT

-664 DFLLYGPEC
+664 DFLFYGPEC

-683 EFTCPLSVTYANGS
+683 EFTCPLSVTFSKGE

-736 YNNTIELTEPVLT
+736 YNNTTIELTEPVLT

-764 AAISADNQNQF
+764 SAIKADNQNQF

-815 VVGIVSYYG
+815 VVGIVSYYKPKK
-824 YSEAEA
+824 AEA

-864 KVLTE
+864 IVLTE
-869 EATEVKDASCV
+869 DGSFEGMNASCV
-880 KLTCEEGAQ
+880 KLTCEEGVQ
-889 IEYTLVSA
+889 IEYTLDSG
-897 ETGSSTATVE
+897 EPSPSTATVE
-907 SGAEIVGLIKGEVYE
+907 SGTEIGFTDGESYM

-936 RQYTFTI
+936 REYMFSI
-943 TGSTSSVSSMSAEG
+943 GKTSSVSSMSVEG
-957 VKVFATEGGVE
+957 VKVFAAEGGVE

-982 AGQLVRQARVAED
+982 AGQLVRQARVAEG

>member
-19 LYAAEKTVTWNFAGR
+19 LYAAEKTVTWNFDNFPEDGLAAEKF
-34 KSGTGATTSCEL
+34 KSYNLSGEKCASTGGKASADIVTVNKYVNITNISFKISKTSKNSKSSVY
-46 KVQSGSASGTW
+46 KVYISENGKSWIYVGASPNYTSAEIKNGKWTDVSLNFAQDKKTGYV
-57 KITASKKFS
+57 KIEYT
-66 AQTGRGSTS
+66 GSTAER
-75 VTLGSKNDP
+75 LI
-84 CTDAKLELTNSP
+84 DA
-96 IPEGAQIKKVSITA
+96 
-110 KTNNANGATFGLQ
+110 
-123 IGGVSSETTLTF
+123 
-135 DKTKTTQEFTESK
+135 
-148 VGNVVL
+148 
-154 VINTLNQ
+154 
-161 SNVSLY
+161 
-167 SISITYEEVA
+167 ISITYEEA
-177 ETKCAK
+177 EG
-183 PTFNLENG
+183 PTP
-191 KTYTDAQTLVITS
+191 VVS
-204 TTADATIH
+204 
-212 YTINRGE
+212 
-219 EKTGQP
+219 
-225 AEFTENGEY
+225 
-234 TVDAWATKD
+234 
-243 NLTESDHASIKFT
+243 
-256 IAKKCAAPT
+256 KCAAPT
-265 FTPAAGFLK
+265 FTPAAGYLK

-282 SATADAEVYYQYSY
+282 SATADAEIYYQYSY
-296 NGGEYT
+296 NGGEYN

-313 KEGTY
+313 KEGIY

-334 GEQIYEVGNLVFYE
+334 GEQIYEVENWVFYE

-359 DGKWSGSIAS
+359 DGQWNGNIATSSIK
-369 NDIQYDVTGWTC
+369 YDVTGWTC
-381 QNASGANKCA
+381 PNASGANKCA

-404 PALTDLEGDA
+404 PALTGLAGDA
-414 ILTFKAAPWNTE
+414 VLTFKAGAWN
-426 GGKMSVTI
+426 VTDEKTTLNI
-434 SDGTIETSEFELINN
+434 SITNGTLDKTFVELKKGE
-449 TFTEYSVKISG
+449 FTEYTINITG
-460 GATSKITFTSSEARF
+460 ADATSKITFEAAEVEDNRF
-475 FLDEVKVKQVAVAT
+475 FLDEVKIKQVAVAT

-497 DVKVGD
+497 DVNVGD

-518 STDGGQTWTPGSEYA
+518 STDEGKNWTPGSEYTA
-533 AATVGELN
+533 TTVGALN

-569 SVNINITADKTAKT
+569 SVNINITADKTAAT

-610 GKEFSSDKNLTAE
+610 GKEFINKKGLSTE
-623 FSKEITETGTYE
+623 FSTVITETGTYE
-635 IDVTA
+635 IDVIA
-640 NNDKEIIGDKKT
+640 NNDKEITEDKKT
-652 AEFYSNKLTDIA
+652 AKFYSNKLTDIL

-736 YNNTIELTEPVLT
+736 YNNTTIELTEPVLT

-764 AAISADNQNQF
+764 SAIKADNQNQF

-795 NTVDMYDKKFCTV
+795 NTVDMFNKEFCTV

-815 VVGIVSYYG
+815 VVGIVSYYKPKK
-824 YSEAEA
+824 AEA

-864 KVLTE
+864 IVLTE
-869 EATEVKDASCV
+869 DGSFEGMNASCV

-889 IEYTLVSA
+889 IEYTLDSG
-897 ETGSSTATVE
+897 EPSPSTATVE
-907 SGAEIVGLIKGEVYE
+907 SGTEIGFTDGESYM

-936 RQYTFTI
+936 REYMFSI
-943 TGSTSSVSSMSAEG
+943 GKTSSVSSMSAEG
-957 VKVFATEGGVE
+957 VKVFAAEGGVE

-974 TDVAVYTV
+974 TDVAVYTA
-982 AGQLVRQARVAED
+982 AGQLVRQARVAEG